1 MGKRGPSAQ
10 YAYGITIEAG
20 NYNEVINGFEKRLK
34 DLDKVTKTTTATFA
48 ALSEAMKSGKQVD
61 FSKAEGQLTGL
72 VAEMEEV
79 AKWREQLAGGQKL
92 SDMFDGLEQVKQS
105 LGQVTGQLDKFG
117 DNIEE
122 IFSILQ
128 SVPQNTSKTFVDIR
142 KVLSQTASDMNKI
155 IAELNNPTEKT
166 DVSGLKNQL
175 SSLATDFVNEWNKAA
190 AQGIKMDQV
199 VDFKPFAN
207 IIKTAISGARS
218 LGAEFNDVSASVT
231 EATKNVVALYSV
243 KHPTGMFK
251 DIATSMANVEAQSKR
266 AEQTAVKFSN
276 TFKAAI
282 SVVEKFGKSDMGLAK
297 KSKEM
302 DEFLAKLK
310 NPEITIDLKEK
321 NISDEFDALADKYDK
336 ITGSFLDITPD
347 LFKSL
352 PTDKLI
358 ELGDVL
364 QNIVAIGYKYKKQ
377 LSFSDDILGDGAHIE
392 TVRAYSSD
400 LNQVMTELETRLNEA
415 KKSVQDLSD
424 NLQEMLRQA
433 GLKEI
438 KLELGVPDDIDDYI
452 NKINSFITNIE
463 KQSNRIKK
471 IPVMLAFDNNDS
483 DENKSAIETLKQS
496 LNDLKKSIHDART
509 EINQDTK
516 VIKQSV
522 LDALNVNAKDMVNVR
537 AALEDAFNIEPL
549 EILINDEFL
558 VNQIQ
563 NALKNKT
570 YDISLNANIN
580 GANYSGGGIPVSRV
594 SGGGILATQQSTV
607 TDKQEHA
614 SESQSKA
621 AEEQKSAAQINDKS
635 AQLLSKAS
643 QEMTAFVKKFANT
656 YYKAKSQQKEL
667 DNKVASGKTLTDK
680 ENRRLSRVSGVVR
693 NLNPINEYL
702 KGIFGDKVNLSKIT
716 EDAMSKVLTSLMQSN
731 GKGSFKG
738 ELLSEDLLGLLTG
751 LKGKYRSKYGSGI
764 GDLLSQ
770 LVGTGGKNGTLDT
783 MFKSFGL
790 SSATFTQTSARDYT
804 APDVLKYYQS
814 FARLADIIDEIK
826 IHPQNVSNELLAEL
840 SNILKGMQNR
850 TTSEEYRANIT
861 EIGSSINALAA
872 NIKDYNAKVTA
883 TADLDTKE
891 GEDYTPLLNM
901 FKELYS
907 KVDEATK
914 ATISS
919 AIGVN
924 PSEDIIKGD
933 QLVKAREVL
942 STISGDEASSKIAS
956 DLLRWLDRMIASDN
970 VVLSRETLLSQLG
983 KGQKGS
989 GLKVATSK
997 NGKGKMTAYGI
1008 ANNVLSDLDA
1018 DIYYDGMG
1026 NPIVINRKDSPTQ
1039 KRKSLRMVKNLG
1051 ASGRRFANGTQI
1063 YNKDNPRP
1071 KIEDERRPESSIEG
1085 TVDWGKRL
1093 AAIDAELAKTSSE
1106 YETAIKKRDESIKQI
1121 EQKEREISKQIDI
1134 ARKNVEDAKG
1144 NLSDISQG
1152 TDMLDSWDINNIKS
1166 AIRDREKLYNLMA
1179 EMDKSYIPDFEL
1191 SKRNIPVSD
1200 TYKQLI
1206 EERKKV
1212 SSRIKAAKGT
1222 SDFYKKIE
1230 NGTSEDK
1237 SRYVK
1242 TAESKVSE
1250 IEASLLQLNT
1260 QLTEAEKVNDDSK
1273 IKHYKK
1279 LIVDK
1284 TNELESARDKLSN
1297 YQKIASGQTV
1307 STEYDSR
1314 VAEQENILANLNAQI
1329 NDELDSQKQQMDK
1342 DTYSLL
1348 LKIVEQ
1354 YKERQS
1360 KLKGLEKDL
1369 SKYKEGSKEHD
1380 NILVQIDSLKTN
1392 LNSMVDEISQI
1403 SSTLG
1408 LDNKD
1413 LENAFSNMSS
1423 DDFFSSKDTRKKLEK
1438 EVQELSTFKKD
1449 SLADISIFPPELQEV
1464 VKKRNELLTN
1474 KSDLQYINKQ
1484 LKDLKIKLYEAK
1496 SDEREDDVAYYEE
1509 RIKILTERK
1518 KDLGFV
1524 KNIDP
1529 ELKKLDS
1536 TILSYISS
1544 RVDLLKDISKTD
1556 FDIEKLP
1563 SYKSGNTASK
1573 YQKDVSDKSFILAQL
1588 EQEAKLLAKNKENA
1602 NSDVSSLEN
1611 KRKVL
1616 EKQRELAQLQVDYN
1630 TKRME
1635 ELQLTEEIVSLEK
1648 SDPSSEVLAQKRQQ
1662 LEVINAE
1669 LSKMYAQIH
1678 TAGSTT
1684 GSEILDESI
1693 SADQKKLIALEKII
1707 EAQKIIAQNE
1717 EMQNRARAKI
1727 KDSSSIS
1734 NIKHD
1739 SETGKFTTQYG
1750 NESKLT
1756 RYTSDR
1762 FRSIYTQSDEFTQ
1775 FRSGLYEKA
1784 RKKISSVESSLS
1796 QKVNSVFNQADTQI
1810 DEIIKRIY
1818 KSVDKKIEENIAAY
1832 MKEIT
1837 SDETRLEGELASD
1850 VVFKDKFGNRINLA
1864 AEYRNANQ
1872 YNLDRVTTLGQE
1884 NKAQKEWIARL
1895 REYGG
1900 ISDEEMKYIQEAKE
1914 RALLKIYGG
1923 SKSEIRN
1930 LDILIGDVDT
1940 APIEEATTSIA
1951 NQTIKAAAEV
1961 AKKATDDKLSTPTVP
1976 EMAPVQ
1982 QAEQKVAEQVIKS
1995 AAQSTEESVS
2005 KESKTTTKTSAEY
2018 KDAVKIVKEAI
2029 GSFRGRTDKS
2039 KAEFYGTLGKE
2050 VKDAANLIYRTPAEN
2065 RTKEGNALLDKM
2077 IGLKNATQEKQKQTA
2092 EEIKQTTE
2100 KQKQTTEEV
2109 KQTAEQQKQVE
2120 LSNAEKLKLAK
2131 KELQKRL
2138 DAAKNIQDGTTLK
2151 SNKVIV
2157 THSDESKKGVKYSLD
2172 ENIESID
2179 EFAKGVW
2186 KLTEAFKAGADAAN
2200 IEYGFATQNGKR
2212 IQLAKG
2218 DNGSVDFTRFH
2229 GDIDSLTHSHSYTKG
2244 VNNMVFS
2251 LADIDQLETLGTRNN
2266 LKRYNLI
2273 YDNEMMSLNLGKNS
2287 QEAAEAIADCY
2298 PQINDVVMAMLSRED
2313 GNSIPAENTEEMAR
2327 ILNGYLQKVVEN
2339 AGGLLS
2345 VINSKGE
2352 NVTSKYSITDDEYNK
2367 FNNVLAKFQSYYDN
2381 NFGSV
2386 SKSDYVSVIRQYLA
2400 EEFGK
2405 EFMAN
2410 ITSKSNANPHGGLYT
2425 EFSAIPEY
2433 DDEDKKM
2440 LDYAEQVTLYSKKIV
2455 AAEKAFVES
2464 LQKMSNEDLM
2474 SFINQAEET
2483 LGVKKEPEVKP
2494 TLTKAQIAALNP
2506 DDVTALQKAS
2516 IKQFS
2521 KVRNWNENNV
2531 GNIEGFLGAD
2541 NKTLVA
2547 YKTQFE
2553 ELAKIALDLKAK
2565 GESGTII
2572 TKDDISQLDI
2582 AISKTKELQTALT
2595 KEAQFKQMKDAGL
2608 IVSGKT
2614 KIKSTDS
2621 YSERQDI
2628 MAQYA
2633 KKYAAQNKSEY
2644 QFGQY
2649 DFINDKISFNM
2660 IDSAGQV
2667 TKVIM
2672 GWSDAFNTAY
2682 IQSSKLQGSLDKT
2695 TQEVYKTDEAIKAG
2709 EEYGFFQEQSEGVK
2723 AYKDAL
2729 AEYEAQVKAVAKS
2742 SQKDLAQNFEE
2753 LHAAQ
2758 EKAINA
2764 GRDLLDKQKDA
2775 YGFNNAQKVL
2785 GRTGDVDA
2793 VLQNYRDQGI
2803 NVNDIELVRNYNDA
2817 MGDLNKKIEE
2827 LKKNGKLWDANE
2839 QPGLKLLADRAIEA
2853 EKALLKADEAQRQ
2866 LNGEVIKGKNAKFFE
2881 GINPNNVDQV
2891 KQAMEQYARSI
2902 NGVDAQSIKWS
2913 EDQKTLS
2920 YSVRTGK
2927 REVSDFTIGVKELT
2941 NEFYEARTGTRAVK
2955 TGMEAFLSSIG
2966 NKFKEVGRYLL
2977 SFGSFYR
2984 VWGEIQKG
2992 VTYVREIDS
3001 ALTELK
3007 KVTDETDE
3015 TYAQFLNTMSQTGAE
3030 VGATVKDLTNMAAN
3044 WARLGYSIQEAG
3056 ELAKST
3062 AVLLNVSEFTDAD
3075 TASEALISTMQ
3086 AYGYAAEDSM
3096 HVVDV
3101 LNEIGNNFAISSD
3114 GIATALQD
3122 SASSL
3127 MAAGNNLEQSVAMIA
3142 AANKVLQDPNSVG
3155 SALRT
3160 ISLRIRGTS
3169 VKVLEEMGEETD
3181 GVIESVSKLQAKV
3194 KGLSGVDILTDTGA
3208 YKDTYTI
3215 IKEIGQV
3222 WEQMND
3228 INRAALLELLAGKN
3242 RSNAMA
3248 ALLTNMEDLE
3258 GAYEDAMA
3266 AQGSAEAENEKYMNS
3281 IQGRIDQFNNALQT
3295 MWKNAI
3301 DSNFVKFIVSVGTG
3315 LVKVVNWL
3323 GMIPII
3329 LGTISGAMSAIKGQ
3343 NLFVNLTGNGKSGV
3357 ITELIQKIK
3366 EGIPAIREF
3375 NSIQGVD
3382 NQAKFLNS
3390 LKETNPELSN
3400 YITKVMSATAVTTE
3414 NGVATNIASVSQKRY
3429 IGSLVAAKMASIG
3442 LKVATVAL
3450 NAALTIGISLLIS
3463 GAISAI
3469 SKVINGVKE
3478 AKEETKRL
3486 TEELKQQQAEIKS
3499 NISSL
3504 ESLKDEFDKL
3514 SKGVDEYGNNISLS
3528 TEEYAKYKSI
3538 VEQILGYTP
3547 ILISGYDKE
3556 GNAIANKNNLI
3567 EKSIELLKEERKQKL
3582 LELVTDDKLKVAYGS
3597 AKEDYDKAKER
3608 LKNVNVPSTL
3618 AYSGVKID
3626 DNGKEYGGYINQI
3639 DKYIED
3645 VIGVEK
3651 SASESLVEYL
3661 VRNSDAVRKN
3671 IGKIIERSGQTKD
3684 GWKGL
3689 NEKQQTELLS
3699 YLNNVLS
3706 GVRETDS
3713 AWDSFI
3719 QTLQLVPQ
3727 ISAYYDKLSD
3737 SQKSFIAS
3745 YINGIDDLENKTE
3758 EEVSSIKNGILS
3770 LTNAIGSDKEAQSL
3784 IDQLF
3789 SIDSNLSA
3797 KEYSDKIS
3805 EIFNKLIEKGTIS
3818 NDDKQKFIDQLFPDL
3833 KDIETMQTKVKE
3845 KVKDGQKDLVNSLNA
3860 QDLKIAYSIDVSNAS
3875 FDELK
3880 KSIQD
3885 VKVANIGDFNISD
3898 YSDSISS
3905 LSENIGVLQAA
3916 LEKLNSGSFTMDDY
3930 VKLIKDFP
3938 KLAKGVDV
3946 SSKSFKGLTSNL
3958 VRAIKA
3964 SPKSMVKDLK
3974 ALKLQLMQTGRST
3987 SDIDQLIYSLE
3998 HMPEN
4003 ALDSII
4009 AKYGTLADTITEAT
4023 EAQNELKAAM
4033 EENPNEGFETR
4044 GEAMDY
4050 MKEAMSRG
4058 EIGSESNLWNVAEK
4072 YGFTF
4077 DSAKSINENADALAK
4092 FIATREKWF
4101 KQDDDGNYTYEGTE
4115 DFIKKVD
4122 AAVASMPEL
4131 QELMKWDYNESTGVL
4146 DFDFKNKDWDQ
4157 IVKYLSTCEGL
4168 IGLTSDEWADMLVQV
4183 GQYFNI
4189 DWSNYNDELEY
4200 LKKITTE
4207 DTDNKSKVEKYGS
4220 AMQEYFGKDSSID
4233 LANRPMVSSSKMKAK
4248 GWDVEDGSYA
4258 TVLSG
4263 AYSNEGETAAITVT
4277 PILPDGEVLTEEE
4290 LTKYATEIVNG
4301 ADPATYEFEVN
4312 GKTYTGEDIILA
4324 KHNGKD
4330 PIEEAKE
4337 YGQALHEAQEEYDKL
4352 RDTLNINTTIDEKG
4366 IEGLSEIKE
4375 IQSAIQ
4381 KNADGTTII
4390 DEQAFRK
4397 ALTSAEYTEDQV
4409 NLIIDKIKSLNSE
4422 VFASDTF
4429 NLNKIFTTVS
4439 TTPVIDQL
4447 LEIQELQGAIK
4458 KDAKTGLAV
4467 IDTDMF
4473 TSVLSEAGYTKT
4485 QIDELIQKI
4494 QEYENVVSVA
4504 GNTDPLGLSSAN
4516 LSIDTLKASLSTLGV
4531 FFEDTLG
4538 DWFDGKRDLVINVPD
4553 LVSTLKEKGWT
4564 EEAIR
4569 SYCEQLSKTNI
4580 EGFNIKVNSQEIDE
4594 ALAKSDDVPEEKT
4607 TNYEVTGNGA
4617 TTLDGIEN
4625 TWSNVTKDKTT
4636 NYTINE
4642 TTVKKTVDDSPKWY
4656 KPWTWFA
4663 DGTANAQG
4671 NWGAERTETSLVGEL
4686 GPELRVRGSRW
4697 EMLGENGAEFT
4708 DVKKGDIIFNH
4719 KQTEEL
4725 LKNGHITGRGRA
4737 YANGTAYAAGGGTFA
4752 RYGFSGNGGYT
4763 KYDVNNSI
4771 VDSFGNAADS
4781 ISDAADSVSDAADK
4795 FEEVFDW
4802 FEVLLEEIED
4812 NISLMNAKLENTVG
4826 ISAKK
4831 GIYSE
4836 ILNTEQFKLQ
4846 ELYEGIKLYSDYANK
4861 LLAKV
4866 PDQYKE
4872 MAKNGAVAITDFLG
4886 EANQEVVDSI
4896 NNYREWAK
4904 KVTDLNQQ
4912 LEETKKTIADTHVEI
4927 QNMLKDEY
4935 DNRISLITSVND
4947 RIQGTIDL
4955 LDEEGKRSSVVMYEE
4970 MIKNSTKQLS
4980 ELQSKRAE
4988 MQRAL
4993 DEAVRSGGV
5002 ARESTQWYEM
5012 VNAINDVDSE
5022 INDCRI
5028 DLEGFQ
5034 NSINQLHWDNFE
5046 KFIDAIDNVGNEISN
5061 LGDLIDEEDV
5071 VDEAGNWTDKGITA
5085 LGLYAQEMERAK
5097 YRAEQYGKEIEYLN
5111 QEYAAGKY
5119 SEDEYLEKLQEL
5131 KDGQWDSIKSYE
5143 AAKKSIV
5150 DLNKTRVEAIKDGIE
5165 KEISAYQELIDKKK
5179 EELNLQKESRDFQ
5192 KQVAEQQKNIANIQK
5207 QLAAMAGDNSAS
5219 AIARRKQLEAELA
5232 AAQEELDE
5240 LYYNHSVE
5248 KQQEALDKSLEN
5260 YQDDKQNEMD
5270 ALDESLKN
5278 EEQIIA
5284 DSYATITANTESV
5297 AQTLSDIASQ
5307 YGITLSDSVMQPWL
5321 DGANAI
5327 GTYQEQLDTSMSSF
5341 TQQLEALKQMYADLQ
5356 NQADSA
5362 GRSMVDAIN
5371 GNKSKTE
5378 GATYTPPTPSQ
5389 PSTPSKPSKPSAP
5402 STGSSVTVKKSATRF
5417 SRDGGNGT
5425 RMQSWVPGS
5434 TFTVYQV
5441 SGSEVLIGRNGQY
5454 TGWVRLSDIEGYAKG
5469 TKEIQNNQLAML
5481 DELGDELVLHAGKN
5495 GRLEYLTKGTSVVP
5509 ADITSNL
5516 MKLGSLDPKDIL
5528 ERNRPSIGAPHVI
5541 DNSIE
5546 LKMEF
5551 GSLVHVDTVSNDTL
5565 PYLQKMVR
5573 NEFDNCMKHVNQ
5585 GLKKFVR

>member
-34 DLDKVTKTTTATFA
+34 NLDKVTATTTKTFA

-61 FSKAEGQLTGL
+61 FGKAEGQLTGL
-72 VAEMEEV
+72 VTEMEEV

-92 SDMFDGLEQVKQS
+92 SDMFDGLDQVKQS
-105 LGQVTGQLDKFG
+105 LGQVTSQLDKFG

-128 SVPQNTSKTFVDIR
+128 NVPQNTSKTFVDVR
-142 KVLSQTASDMNKI
+142 KVLQRQASDMSKI

-166 DVSGLKNQL
+166 DISALKNQL
-175 SSLATDFVNEWNKAA
+175 SGLATDFVNEWNKAA
-190 AQGIKMDQV
+190 SQGIKMDQV

-231 EATKNVVALYSV
+231 EATRNVVALYNV

-251 DIATSMANVEAQSKR
+251 GMADSMVNVEAQSKR

-310 NPEITIDLKEK
+310 NPEITIDLKGK

-516 VIKQSV
+516 AIKQSI

-594 SGGGILATQQSTV
+594 SGGGVPVTQQSTAA
-607 TDKQEHA
+607 DKQEHA
-614 SESQSKA
+614 SEGQSKA

-667 DNKVASGKTLTDK
+667 DDKVASGKTLTDK

-716 EDAMSKVLTSLMQSN
+716 EEAMSKVLTSLMQSN

-770 LVGTGGKNGTLDT
+770 LVGTGGKNGTLDA

-919 AIGVN
+919 TIGVN

-933 QLVKAREVL
+933 QLVKAREAL

-956 DLLRWLDRMIASDN
+956 DLLRWLDRMIAGDN
-970 VVLSRETLLSQLG
+970 VILSRETLLSQLG

-1026 NPIVINRKDSPTQ
+1026 NPVVINRKDSPTQ

-1051 ASGRRFANGTQI
+1051 TSGRRFANGTQI

-1085 TVDWGKRL
+1085 TTDWGKRL

-1121 EQKEREISKQIDI
+1121 EQKEQEISKQIDI
-1134 ARKNVEDAKG
+1134 ARKNVEEAKG
-1144 NLSDISQG
+1144 NLSEVNKGVNIQ
-1152 TDMLDSWDINNIKS
+1152 DSGDINNIKS

-1191 SKRNIPVSD
+1191 SKRSVSVSD

-1230 NGTSEDK
+1230 NSTSEDK

-1250 IEASLLQLNT
+1250 IEASLLQLNI
-1260 QLTEAEKVNDDSK
+1260 QLAEAEKVNDDSK

-1329 NDELDSQKQQMDK
+1329 NDELDNQKQQMDK

-1348 LKIVEQ
+1348 LKIIEQ
-1354 YKERQS
+1354 YKERQN

-1438 EVQELSTFKKD
+1438 EVQALSTFKKD
-1449 SLADISIFPPELQEV
+1449 SLVDISIFPPELQEV

-1474 KSDLQYINKQ
+1474 KSDLQHINKQ

-1602 NSDVSSLEN
+1602 NSDVASLEN

-1635 ELQLTEEIVSLEK
+1635 ELQLTEEIASLEK

-1662 LEVINAE
+1662 LEAINAE

-1784 RKKISSVESSLS
+1784 RKKIASVESSLS
-1796 QKVNSVFNQADTQI
+1796 QQITEIIDNMSKDAIGKIVESKYGTSGAKAHETSWRISLQALDTELREALEKREYAIYSEYNEYISNISAADSLSSVQKENKISKALIERDSKISSLYSGGTEFKSVFDKKAQKFTQYYYRTLENLLGESERGLGDAFLKDILRQFKQLTMTSGKGGDNKQKITEFGKRVSNIFNQADTKS
-1810 DEIIKRIY
+1810 DEIIKKIY
-1818 KSVDKKIEENIAAY
+1818 EVVDKKLEENIVAY
-1832 MKEIT
+1832 MKEIS
-1837 SDETRLEGELASD
+1837 SDETRLEGELAND
-1850 VVFKDKFGNRINLA
+1850 VVFKDRMGNRINLA

-1872 YNLDRVTTLGQE
+1872 YNLDRVTSLGQE
-1884 NKAQKEWIARL
+1884 NKAQKEWIAKL

-1900 ISDEEMKYIQEAKE
+1900 ISDEEMKYIQEARE

-1923 SKSEIRN
+1923 SESEIRN

-1940 APIEEATTSIA
+1940 TPIEEATTSIA

-1961 AKKATDDKLSTPTVP
+1961 AKKAADDKLSTPTVP
-1976 EMAPVQ
+1976 ETAPVQ
-1982 QAEQKVAEQVIKS
+1982 Q
-1995 AAQSTEESVS
+1995 
-2005 KESKTTTKTSAEY
+2005 
-2018 KDAVKIVKEAI
+2018 
-2029 GSFRGRTDKS
+2029 
-2039 KAEFYGTLGKE
+2039 
-2050 VKDAANLIYRTPAEN
+2050 
-2065 RTKEGNALLDKM
+2065 
-2077 IGLKNATQEKQKQTA
+2077 
-2092 EEIKQTTE
+2092 
-2100 KQKQTTEEV
+2100 
-2109 KQTAEQQKQVE
+2109 VE
-2120 LSNAEKLKLAK
+2120 LSDAEKLKLAK
-2131 KELQKRL
+2131 KELQNRI
-2138 DAAKNIQDGTTLK
+2138 DTAKEIAQDGTK
-2151 SNKVIV
+2151 SKSKEVIKSGSV
-2157 THSDESKKGVKYSLD
+2157 PSAQNPEYVFNEGVESTSEFVK
-2172 ENIESID
+2172 E
-2179 EFAKGVW
+2179 VW
-2186 KLTEAFKAGADAAN
+2186 NLTEAFKAGANAAN

-2218 DNGSVDFTRFH
+2218 DNGSVDFQKFY
-2229 GDIDSLTHSHSYTKG
+2229 GDVDSLTHSHSYTKG
-2244 VNNMVFS
+2244 LNNMVFS
-2251 LADIDQLETLGTRNN
+2251 LEDINQLAQLGTRNN
-2266 LKRYNLI
+2266 LKKYNLI

-2287 QEAAEAIADCY
+2287 KEAAEAIADCY

-2313 GNSIPAENTEEMAR
+2313 GNSIPAENSDEMAR
-2327 ILNGYLQKVVEN
+2327 ILNGYLQKVVED
-2339 AGGLLS
+2339 AGGRLS
-2345 VINSKGE
+2345 VVNSKGE
-2352 NVTSKYSITDDEYNK
+2352 NVTSKYFITDDEYSK
-2367 FNNVLAKFQSYYDN
+2367 LNNILAKSQNYYND
-2381 NFGSV
+2381 NFGTA
-2386 SKSDYVSVIRQYLA
+2386 SKSDYVSVIRQYIA

-2410 ITSKSNANPHGGLYT
+2410 VRAKSDANPHGGVYT

-2474 SFINQAEET
+2474 AFIKQGEET
-2483 LGVKKEPEVKP
+2483 LGIKKEPEVKP
-2494 TLTKAQIAALNP
+2494 TLTKAQQEALNP
-2506 DDVTALQKAS
+2506 NNNSAQVKSSVNEFKKTIGWDSKNIESITNKLGTDSLSEYNEKLKELRSIAGDIGEKGKQGIIIENADLERLDRANKEVRELQANLTKIYNKKVLEDDGRLFGSEADRNKTNDNISTRGMLEGYA
-2516 IKQFS
+2516 KQFAAS
-2521 KVRNWNENNV
+2521 SNSSYDFSNFDIINKKLEFTTTNAQ
-2531 GNIEGFLGAD
+2531 GNITKAIMQWNDSLGAVVLTTD
-2541 NKTLVA
+2541 KEYAKLDSVSQKISDIDTL
-2547 YKTQFE
+2547 
-2553 ELAKIALDLKAK
+2553 IA
-2565 GESGTII
+2565 
-2572 TKDDISQLDI
+2572 
-2582 AISKTKELQTALT
+2582 
-2595 KEAQFKQMKDAGL
+2595 
-2608 IVSGKT
+2608 
-2614 KIKSTDS
+2614 KIKSENFLTDS
-2621 YSERQDI
+2621 DTTE
-2628 MAQYA
+2628 YA
-2633 KKYAAQNKSEY
+2633 SKMEAYKQAVKEVEDYDPKNAAGVTLEQKLKELEEA
-2644 QFGQY
+2644 
-2649 DFINDKISFNM
+2649 KEALVK
-2660 IDSAGQV
+2660 AGQDV
-2667 TKVIM
+2667 
-2672 GWSDAFNTAY
+2672 
-2682 IQSSKLQGSLDKT
+2682 LD
-2695 TQEVYKTDEAIKAG
+2695 
-2709 EEYGFFQEQSEGVK
+2709 
-2723 AYKDAL
+2723 
-2729 AEYEAQVKAVAKS
+2729 
-2742 SQKDLAQNFEE
+2742 
-2753 LHAAQ
+2753 
-2758 EKAINA
+2758 
-2764 GRDLLDKQKDA
+2764 
-2775 YGFNNAQKVL
+2775 
-2785 GRTGDVDA
+2785 
-2793 VLQNYRDQGI
+2793 
-2803 NVNDIELVRNYNDA
+2803 
-2817 MGDLNKKIEE
+2817 
-2827 LKKNGKLWDANE
+2827 
-2839 QPGLKLLADRAIEA
+2839 
-2853 EKALLKADEAQRQ
+2853 
-2866 LNGEVIKGKNAKFFE
+2866 KGKNAYGYNAAQKVSAREADVNTLLGSNFGESAESSAAVEKYRNALKELNDEIEAVKSSGKAWSSDE
-2881 GINPNNVDQV
+2881 GIQSKLLMLANNATKAEKELLGVVEASKKLNENIIDTDSEDPLGGKVSVFKNVDSRNANEA
-2891 KQAMEQYARSI
+2891 KAAMMAYAK
-2902 NGVDAQSIKWS
+2902 SIKGVQL
-2913 EDQKTLS
+2913 ETIKYNAAQKQVTF
-2920 YSVRTGK
+2920 SVKTGK
-2927 REVSDFTIGVKELT
+2927 NEMTDMAVSANQLT
-2941 NEFYEARTGTRAVK
+2941 NAFSMLNNGARYVP
-2955 TGMEAFLSSIG
+2955 TGMEAFLDSIG
-2966 NKFKEVGRYLL
+2966 GKLQEVGRYIL

-2984 VWGEIQKG
+2984 IWGEIQKG

-3015 TYAQFLNTMSQTGAE
+3015 TYAQFLKTMSQTGAE
-3030 VGATVKDLTNMAAN
+3030 VGATVKDLTNMAAS

-3056 ELAKST
+3056 ELARST
-3062 AVLLNVSEFTDAD
+3062 AVLLNVSEFTDAE

-3101 LNEIGNNFAISSD
+3101 LNEVGNNFAVSSD

-3127 MAAGNNLEQSVAMIA
+3127 MAAGNSLEQSVAMVA

-3160 ISLRIRGTS
+3160 ISLRIRGTKVS
-3169 VKVLEEMGEETD
+3169 VLEEMGEETD
-3181 GVIESVSKLQAKV
+3181 GVVESISKLQSKV
-3194 KGLSGVDILTDTGA
+3194 KALSGVDILTDTGA

-3215 IKEIGQV
+3215 IKEIAQV
-3222 WEQMND
+3222 WDEMND
-3228 INRAALLELLAGKN
+3228 IDRAALLELLAGKN

-3248 ALLTNMEDLE
+3248 AMLTNLEDLE
-3258 GAYEDAMA
+3258 GAYESAMK

-3281 IQGRIDQFNNALQT
+3281 IQGKIDQFNNALQT
-3295 MWKNAI
+3295 MWSSEL
-3301 DSNFVKFIVSVGTG
+3301 DSGFVKGIVSIGTW
-3315 LVKVVNWL
+3315 LVKLIDTL
-3323 GMIPII
+3323 GLFPSI
-3329 LGTISGAMSAIKGQ
+3329 LATIGTVKLGKIFLPQAWA
-3343 NLFVNLTGNGKSGV
+3343 LLTN
-3357 ITELIQKIK
+3357 
-3366 EGIPAIREF
+3366 
-3375 NSIQGVD
+3375 
-3382 NQAKFLNS
+3382 
-3390 LKETNPELSN
+3390 
-3400 YITKVMSATAVTTE
+3400 AVTTH
-3414 NGVATNIASVSQKRY
+3414 I
-3429 IGSLVAAKMASIG
+3429 
-3442 LKVATVAL
+3442 
-3450 NAALTIGISLLIS
+3450 AALS
-3463 GAISAI
+3463 
-3469 SKVINGVKE
+3469 
-3478 AKEETKRL
+3478 
-3486 TEELKQQQAEIKS
+3486 
-3499 NISSL
+3499 
-3504 ESLKDEFDKL
+3504 
-3514 SKGVDEYGNNISLS
+3514 
-3528 TEEYAKYKSI
+3528 
-3538 VEQILGYTP
+3538 
-3547 ILISGYDKE
+3547 
-3556 GNAIANKNNLI
+3556 
-3567 EKSIELLKEERKQKL
+3567 
-3582 LELVTDDKLKVAYGS
+3582 
-3597 AKEDYDKAKER
+3597 
-3608 LKNVNVPSTL
+3608 
-3618 AYSGVKID
+3618 
-3626 DNGKEYGGYINQI
+3626 
-3639 DKYIED
+3639 
-3645 VIGVEK
+3645 
-3651 SASESLVEYL
+3651 
-3661 VRNSDAVRKN
+3661 
-3671 IGKIIERSGQTKD
+3671 
-3684 GWKGL
+3684 
-3689 NEKQQTELLS
+3689 
-3699 YLNNVLS
+3699 
-3706 GVRETDS
+3706 
-3713 AWDSFI
+3713 
-3719 QTLQLVPQ
+3719 
-3727 ISAYYDKLSD
+3727 
-3737 SQKSFIAS
+3737 
-3745 YINGIDDLENKTE
+3745 
-3758 EEVSSIKNGILS
+3758 
-3770 LTNAIGSDKEAQSL
+3770 
-3784 IDQLF
+3784 
-3789 SIDSNLSA
+3789 
-3797 KEYSDKIS
+3797 
-3805 EIFNKLIEKGTIS
+3805 
-3818 NDDKQKFIDQLFPDL
+3818 
-3833 KDIETMQTKVKE
+3833 
-3845 KVKDGQKDLVNSLNA
+3845 
-3860 QDLKIAYSIDVSNAS
+3860 
-3875 FDELK
+3875 
-3880 KSIQD
+3880 
-3885 VKVANIGDFNISD
+3885 
-3898 YSDSISS
+3898 
-3905 LSENIGVLQAA
+3905 
-3916 LEKLNSGSFTMDDY
+3916 
-3930 VKLIKDFP
+3930 
-3938 KLAKGVDV
+3938 
-3946 SSKSFKGLTSNL
+3946 
-3958 VRAIKA
+3958 
-3964 SPKSMVKDLK
+3964 
-3974 ALKLQLMQTGRST
+3974 
-3987 SDIDQLIYSLE
+3987 
-3998 HMPEN
+3998 
-4003 ALDSII
+4003 
-4009 AKYGTLADTITEAT
+4009 
-4023 EAQNELKAAM
+4023 
-4033 EENPNEGFETR
+4033 
-4044 GEAMDY
+4044 
-4050 MKEAMSRG
+4050 
-4058 EIGSESNLWNVAEK
+4058 
-4072 YGFTF
+4072 
-4077 DSAKSINENADALAK
+4077 
-4092 FIATREKWF
+4092 
-4101 KQDDDGNYTYEGTE
+4101 
-4115 DFIKKVD
+4115 
-4122 AAVASMPEL
+4122 
-4131 QELMKWDYNESTGVL
+4131 
-4146 DFDFKNKDWDQ
+4146 
-4157 IVKYLSTCEGL
+4157 
-4168 IGLTSDEWADMLVQV
+4168 
-4183 GQYFNI
+4183 
-4189 DWSNYNDELEY
+4189 
-4200 LKKITTE
+4200 
-4207 DTDNKSKVEKYGS
+4207 
-4220 AMQEYFGKDSSID
+4220 
-4233 LANRPMVSSSKMKAK
+4233 
-4248 GWDVEDGSYA
+4248 
-4258 TVLSG
+4258 
-4263 AYSNEGETAAITVT
+4263 GETAAIEALNGAKVKAAILDSTSISNDAKEIAIKTLLTGETGNETVVT
-4277 PILPDGEVLTEEE
+4277 DLNTVSKIKAALAQQGLNDAQIAGVLSAMGLTTANVGLGTSFKLLATNIWKSIKAMVAFVIANPWILVVAGITAAIAALVIFTKTHKDYVKTLKDTTDKISEVRNKIQSLNDELKTTQDRINELELKDKLSFTEKEELKNLKAQNAELERSIRLEEE
-4290 LTKYATEIVNG
+4290 KEKRLQKKAAKNLNDAVKSDADLGGVSVVYKNKNGEYSTKEDSVYLANNNSIGPVQKDGYSTELVSGIQ
-4301 ADPATYEFEVN
+4301 A
-4312 GKTYTGEDIILA
+4312 KIIEYQAAQKELE
-4324 KHNGKD
+4324 K
-4330 PIEEAKE
+4330 AKE
-4337 YGQALHEAQEEYDKL
+4337 ELDNLGDDATD
-4352 RDTLNINTTIDEKG
+4352 
-4366 IEGLSEIKE
+4366 KE
-4375 IQSAIQ
+4375 IQKAEKKVEKLQ
-4381 KNADGTTII
+4381 KTVDAKYKIISDTMDKI
-4390 DEQAFRK
+4390 DEDYLSQEGVEWQYGNPDELEDWQKQMNANLKIIYDAQDRLAIGADNTGKAIEAAFIRVTQQTEFQDELEEIQNIVGITGAK
-4397 ALTSAEYTEDQV
+4397 LKEMYEASDSTDNTGLHALIKSLLDCGVIANTSAEELQKVVDLSLELGDSASSAAVANKKLARSQKMLQYYKLYKELNGYTKKLKDTKGATNALSTEDKKQV
-4409 NLIIDKIKSLNSE
+4409 SLIRQKMAALADEISKYDLLGDQINEAKAAFTSFENAKKSSEENPDYIDTAGEMFQAVIDGYHSAEMGSE
-4422 VFASDTF
+4422 VFKSAFKGLIPESVYEDLDTLEERYTTAAEYISGTLSRYF
-4429 NLNKIFTTVS
+4429 NIEY
-4439 TTPVIDQL
+4439 DDD
-4447 LEIQELQGAIK
+4447 GAIK
-4458 KDAKTGLAV
+4458 SVETTTKNIETFIEDAKEKGLMSFSNGVWTVNETDFDSFADKMGLTKSMLVAIGEQIDNIDADWIMGDNSSFFDSFDMGTEANIYKTIKALGDLDQQYIDVANSEKATAEEKQKALDDYVQKYSEYQAALAKETNNAIVNMENYTAASDKVDACTQKVKDAKAELDKLLNDPNATDNEVQIATDKVTTATQELGKAV
-4467 IDTDMF
+4467 
-4473 TSVLSEAGYTKT
+4473 A
-4485 QIDELIQKI
+4485 
-4494 QEYENVVSVA
+4494 
-4504 GNTDPLGLSSAN
+4504 
-4516 LSIDTLKASLSTLGV
+4516 
-4531 FFEDTLG
+4531 
-4538 DWFDGKRDLVINVPD
+4538 
-4553 LVSTLKEKGWT
+4553 EKGKLT
-4564 EEAIR
+4564 APSEIEIQVAQESINN
-4569 SYCEQLSKTNI
+4569 QLAEIKAKWESNPAHLPVI
-4580 EGFNIKVNSQEIDE
+4580 LEDGKVNSELLELGEDGKYKVALTPKVQDLSEEDKAVLDDYAKLLNSNETLKLYLEGEEDAKGQIEEVKTVAE
-4594 ALAKSDDVPEEKT
+4594 AAKKAVEAIPDPSVDSTAAVKAI
-4607 TNYEVTGNGA
+4607 NN
-4617 TTLDGIEN
+4617 LIEAVGRIP
-4625 TWSNVTKDKTT
+4625 TNVTVTT
-4636 NYTINE
+4636 TYQE
-4642 TTVKKTVDDSPKWY
+4642 VSEGQTVTKSGGGGRGRSRYEMNATKISW
-4656 KPWTWFA
+4656 A

-4671 NWGAERTETSLVGEL
+4671 DWGAEKTETSLVGEL

-4708 DVKKGDIIFNH
+4708 DVQKGDIIFNH

-4725 LKNGHITGRGRA
+4725 FKNGHISSRGKAFAEGNA
-4737 YANGTAYAAGGGTFA
+4737 YGFGIGTSGTIFTKFA
-4752 RYGFSGNGGYT
+4752 RAKEYGGVVPDWYGHSDLLDNLG
-4763 KYDVNNSI
+4763 SAS
-4771 VDSFGNAADS
+4771 DSL
-4781 ISDAADSVSDAADK
+4781 SDAADSMSDTANQ
-4795 FEEVFDW
+4795 FEEIFDW
-4802 FEVLLEEIED
+4802 FEVLLEEIE
-4812 NISLMNAKLENTVG
+4812 NNLSLMNAQLENAVG
-4826 ISAKK
+4826 ISAKR
-4831 GIYSE
+4831 GIYSQ
-4836 ILNTEQFKLQ
+4836 ILDTEYLKIR
-4846 ELYEGIKLYSDYANK
+4846 ELNEGIKLYADYSAK
-4861 LLAKV
+4861 LLAKI
-4866 PDQYKE
+4866 PAQYRE
-4872 MAKNGAVAITDFLG
+4872 MAKDGAVAITDFVG
-4886 EANQEVVDSI
+4886 DANEEVVEAI
-4896 NNYREWAK
+4896 NNYREWAG
-4904 KVTDLNQQ
+4904 KVADLNQQ
-4912 LEETKKTIADTHVEI
+4912 LEETRREISETHVKI
-4927 QNMLKDEY
+4927 QEMVKTEY
-4935 DNRISLITSVND
+4935 TNKISLTTVKND
-4947 RIQGTIDL
+4947 QIQSAIDL
-4955 LDEEGKRSSVVMYEE
+4955 LEEQGERASDVFYEA
-4970 MIKNSTKQLS
+4970 MTKNSQEQLVKLR
-4980 ELQSKRAE
+4980 EQRKE
-4988 MQRAL
+4988 MQDEL
-4993 DEAVRSGGV
+4993 DKAVKSGGV
-5002 ARESTQWYEM
+5002 EKFSEDWYSM
-5012 VNAINDVDSE
+5012 VNAIYEVDAS
-5022 INDCRI
+5022 IIDCETDI
-5028 DLEGFQ
+5028 EGFQ
-5034 NSINQLHWDNFE
+5034 NAINDLHWENFD
-5046 KFIDAIDNVGNEISN
+5046 KIITAIDNVSDEAEQLRG
-5061 LGDLIDEEDV
+5061 LIDDDDIADDV
-5071 VDEAGNWTDKGITA
+5071 GNWTSDGITS
-5085 LGLYAQEMERAK
+5085 LGLLAQQMEKAK
-5097 YRAEQYGKEIEYLN
+5097 YRAELYGQEIEQLN
-5111 QEYAAGKY
+5111 KDYKAGKY
-5119 SEDEYLEKLQEL
+5119 STDEYNEKLKEL
-5131 KDGQWDSIKSYE
+5131 KDSQWDSIDAYE
-5143 AAKKSIV
+5143 SAKKSIIDV
-5150 DLNKTRVEAIKDGIE
+5150 NKTRIEAVKDGIQ
-5165 KEISAYQELIDKKK
+5165 KEIDAYDKLISKRKEDLSAQKDAHDFNKNVQDQQKEIDK
-5179 EELNLQKESRDFQ
+5179 
-5192 KQVAEQQKNIANIQK
+5192 IQR
-5207 QLAAMAGDNSAS
+5207 QIDAMEGDTS
-5219 AIARRKQLEAELA
+5219 A
-5232 AAQEELDE
+5232 AANAKRKKLQEELYQAQSDLAE
-5240 LYYNHSVE
+5240 TYYDHDIE
-5248 KQQEALDKSLEN
+5248 TQQNALDKELEAYRQEKEDRMEELDN
-5260 YQDDKQNEMD
+5260 Y
-5270 ALDESLKN
+5270 LKN
-5278 EEQIIA
+5278 EEQ
-5284 DSYATITANTESV
+5284 V
-5297 AQTLSDIASQ
+5297 
-5307 YGITLSDSVMQPWL
+5307 LSDSLKLILENADGIDAFLKNISEEYGVSIYDAVVDPWS
-5321 DGANAI
+5321 DGADALARYLEMLKELR
-5327 GTYQEQLDTSMSSF
+5327 GEQEDIQK
-5341 TQQLEALKQMYADLQ
+5341 E
-5356 NQADSA
+5356 ADSNA
-5362 GRSMVDAIN
+5362 NDTVNNI
-5371 GNKSKTE
+5371 NKSTTDTTSAE
-5378 GATYTPPTPSQ
+5378 YVEPPKPE
-5389 PSTPSKPSKPSAP
+5389 PKPSRPSSGGYYAP
-5402 STGSSVTVKKSATRF
+5402 SSVGVGSAVTVKDSATNF

-5425 RMQSWVPGS
+5425 KMQGWVPGS
-5434 TFTVYQV
+5434 TFTVMET
-5441 SGSEVLIGRNGQY
+5441 SGDQVLIGIPGSGY
-5454 TGWVRLSDIEGYAKG
+5454 TGWVNKNDLVGFAKG
-5469 TKEIQNNQLAML
+5469 TKGVKSSQLAMI
-5481 DELGDELVLHAGKN
+5481 DENGLEELVLHADGNGK
-5495 GRLEYLTKGTSVVP
+5495 LAFLSKGTSVIP
-5509 ADITSNL
+5509 ADITENL
-5516 MKLGSLDPKDIL
+5516 MKLGTIDPTEMLK
-5528 ERNRPSIGAPHVI
+5528 RNTPSIGAPHI
-5541 DNSIE
+5541 TNNNME
-5546 LKMEF
+5546 LNLEF
-5551 GSLVHVDTVSNDTL
+5551 GSLVHIDTVNQDTI
-5565 PYLQKMVR
+5565 PELQKMVR
-5573 NEFDNCMKHVNQ
+5573 SEFDNMMKQVNS
-5585 GLKKFVR
+5585 GLKRYAR

>member
-1 MGKRGPSAQ
+1 MGKRGPGAQ

-34 DLDKVTKTTTATFA
+34 NLDKVTATTTKTFA

-61 FSKAEGQLTGL
+61 FGKAEGQLTGL

-92 SDMFDGLEQVKQS
+92 SDMFDGLDQVKQS
-105 LGQVTGQLDKFG
+105 LGQVTSQLDKFG

-128 SVPQNTSKTFVDIR
+128 NVPQNTSKTFVDVR
-142 KVLSQTASDMNKI
+142 KVLQRQASDMSKI
-155 IAELNNPTEKT
+155 ISELNNPTEKT

-175 SSLATDFVNEWNKAA
+175 SGLATDFVNEWNKAA
-190 AQGIKMDQV
+190 SQGIKMDQV

-207 IIKTAISGARS
+207 IIKTAINGARS
-218 LGAEFNDVSASVT
+218 LGTEFNDVSASVT

-310 NPEITIDLKEK
+310 NPEITIDLKGK

-516 VIKQSV
+516 VIKQSI

-594 SGGGILATQQSTV
+594 SGGGIPATQQSTA

-1152 TDMLDSWDINNIKS
+1152 TDMLDSGDINNIKS

-1191 SKRNIPVSD
+1191 SKRNVPVSD

-1635 ELQLTEEIVSLEK
+1635 ELQLTEEIASLEK

-1796 QKVNSVFNQADTQI
+1796 QQIIEIIDNMSKDAIGKIVKSKYGPSGAKAHETSWRISLQALDTELREALEKREYTIYSEYNEYISNISAADSLSSVQKENKISKALIERDSKISSLYSGGTEFKSVFDKKAQKFTQYYYRTLENLLGESERGLGDAFLKDILRQFKQLTMTSGKGGDNKQKITEFGKRVSNIFNQADTKS
-1810 DEIIKRIY
+1810 DEIIKKIY
-1818 KSVDKKIEENIAAY
+1818 EVVDKKLEENIVAY
-1832 MKEIT
+1832 MKEIS
-1837 SDETRLEGELASD
+1837 SDETRLEGELAND
-1850 VVFKDKFGNRINLA
+1850 VVFKDRMGNRINLA

-1872 YNLDRVTTLGQE
+1872 YNLDRVTSLGQE
-1884 NKAQKEWIARL
+1884 NKAQKEWIAKL

-1900 ISDEEMKYIQEAKE
+1900 ISDEEMKYIQEARE

-1923 SKSEIRN
+1923 SESEIRN

-1940 APIEEATTSIA
+1940 TPIEEATTSIA

-1961 AKKATDDKLSTPTVP
+1961 AKKAADDKLSTPTVP
-1976 EMAPVQ
+1976 ETAPVQ

-2029 GSFRGRTDKS
+2029 GGFRGRTDKS

-2120 LSNAEKLKLAK
+2120 LSDAEKLKLAK
-2131 KELQKRL
+2131 KELQNRI
-2138 DAAKNIQDGTTLK
+2138 DTAKGMVPDGTKLK
-2151 SNKVIV
+2151 SNEVINPG
-2157 THSDESKKGVKYSLD
+2157 TIPSIQNPEHIFNEGVQTAG
-2172 ENIESID
+2172 
-2179 EFAKGVW
+2179 EFTKEVW
-2186 KLTEAFKAGADAAN
+2186 KLTEAFKAGANVAN
-2200 IEYGFATQNGKR
+2200 VEYGFATQNGKR

-2218 DNGSVDFTRFH
+2218 DNGSVDFQRFY
-2229 GDIDSLTHSHSYTKG
+2229 GDVDSLTHSHSYTKG
-2244 VNNMVFS
+2244 LNNIVFS
-2251 LADIDQLETLGTRNN
+2251 LEDINQLEQLGTRNN
-2266 LKRYNLI
+2266 LKKYNLI

-2287 QEAAEAIADCY
+2287 QEAAEAIANCY

-2313 GNSIPAENTEEMAR
+2313 GNSVPAENSDEMAR
-2327 ILNGYLQKVVEN
+2327 ILNGYLQKVVED
-2339 AGGLLS
+2339 AGGRLS
-2345 VINSKGE
+2345 VVNSKGE
-2352 NVTSKYSITDDEYNK
+2352 NVTSKYSITDDEYSK
-2367 FNNVLAKFQSYYDN
+2367 LNNILAKSQNYYND
-2381 NFGSV
+2381 NFGTA
-2386 SKSDYVSVIRQYLA
+2386 SKSDYVSVIRQYIA

-2410 ITSKSNANPHGGLYT
+2410 VRAKSDANPHGGVYT

-2474 SFINQAEET
+2474 AFIKQGEET
-2483 LGVKKEPEVKP
+2483 LGIKKEPEVKP
-2494 TLTKAQIAALNP
+2494 TLTKAQQEALNP
-2506 DDVTALQKAS
+2506 NNNSAQVKSSVNEFKKTIGWDSKNIESITNKLGTDALNEYNEKLKELRSIAEEIGEKGKQGIIIENADLERLDRANKEVRELQANLTKIYNKKVLEDDGRLFGSEADRSKTSDNISTRGMLEGYA
-2516 IKQFS
+2516 KQFAAS
-2521 KVRNWNENNV
+2521 SNSSYDFSNFDIINKKLEFTTTNAQ
-2531 GNIEGFLGAD
+2531 GNITKAVMQWNDSLGAVVLTTD
-2541 NKTLVA
+2541 KE
-2547 YKTQFE
+2547 Y
-2553 ELAKIALDLKAK
+2553 AKLDSVSQKI
-2565 GESGTII
+2565 SDIDTII
-2572 TKDDISQLDI
+2572 
-2582 AISKTKELQTALT
+2582 A
-2595 KEAQFKQMKDAGL
+2595 
-2608 IVSGKT
+2608 
-2614 KIKSTDS
+2614 KIKSENFLTDS
-2621 YSERQDI
+2621 DTTE
-2628 MAQYA
+2628 YA
-2633 KKYAAQNKSEY
+2633 SKMEAYKQAVKEVEDYDPKNAAGVTLEQKLKELEEA
-2644 QFGQY
+2644 
-2649 DFINDKISFNM
+2649 KEALVK
-2660 IDSAGQV
+2660 AGQDV
-2667 TKVIM
+2667 
-2672 GWSDAFNTAY
+2672 
-2682 IQSSKLQGSLDKT
+2682 LD
-2695 TQEVYKTDEAIKAG
+2695 
-2709 EEYGFFQEQSEGVK
+2709 
-2723 AYKDAL
+2723 
-2729 AEYEAQVKAVAKS
+2729 
-2742 SQKDLAQNFEE
+2742 
-2753 LHAAQ
+2753 
-2758 EKAINA
+2758 
-2764 GRDLLDKQKDA
+2764 
-2775 YGFNNAQKVL
+2775 
-2785 GRTGDVDA
+2785 
-2793 VLQNYRDQGI
+2793 
-2803 NVNDIELVRNYNDA
+2803 
-2817 MGDLNKKIEE
+2817 
-2827 LKKNGKLWDANE
+2827 
-2839 QPGLKLLADRAIEA
+2839 
-2853 EKALLKADEAQRQ
+2853 
-2866 LNGEVIKGKNAKFFE
+2866 KGKNAYGYNAAQKVSAREADVNTLLGSNFGKSAESSAAVEKYRNALKELNDEIEAVKSSGKAWSDDE
-2881 GINPNNVDQV
+2881 GIQSKLKMLADNATKAEKELLGVVDASKKLNENRIDTDSEDPLGGNVGVFKNVDSRNADEA
-2891 KQAMEQYARSI
+2891 KAAMMEYAK
-2902 NGVDAQSIKWS
+2902 SIKGVQLES
-2913 EDQKTLS
+2913 IKYNATQNQVTF
-2920 YSVRTGK
+2920 SVRTGK
-2927 REVSDFTIGVKELT
+2927 NEMTDMAVSADQLT
-2941 NEFYEARTGTRAVK
+2941 NSFFRLNNGSRHVQ
-2955 TGMEAFLSSIG
+2955 TGMEAFLSSVGGKIQ
-2966 NKFKEVGRYLL
+2966 EVGRYIL

-2984 VWGEIQKG
+2984 IWAEVQKG

-3015 TYAQFLNTMSQTGAE
+3015 TYAQFLKTMSQTGAE
-3030 VGATVKDLTNMAAN
+3030 VGATVKDLTNMAAS

-3056 ELAKST
+3056 ELARST
-3062 AVLLNVSEFTDAD
+3062 AVLLNVSEFTDAE

-3101 LNEIGNNFAISSD
+3101 LNEVGNNFAVSSD

-3127 MAAGNNLEQSVAMIA
+3127 MAAGNSLEQSVAMVA

-3160 ISLRIRGTS
+3160 ISLRIRGTKVS
-3169 VKVLEEMGEETD
+3169 VLEEMGEETD
-3181 GVIESVSKLQAKV
+3181 GVVESISKLQSKV
-3194 KGLSGVDILTDTGA
+3194 KALSGVDILTDTGA

-3215 IKEIGQV
+3215 IKEIAQV
-3222 WEQMND
+3222 WDEMND
-3228 INRAALLELLAGKN
+3228 IDRAALLELLAGKN

-3248 ALLTNMEDLE
+3248 AMLTNLEDLE
-3258 GAYEDAMA
+3258 GAYESAMK
-3266 AQGSAEAENEKYMNS
+3266 AQGSAEAENKKYMDS

-3295 MWKNAI
+3295 MWSSEL
-3301 DSNFVKFIVSVGTG
+3301 DSGFVKGIVSIGTL
-3315 LVKVVNWL
+3315 LVKLIDTL
-3323 GMIPII
+3323 GLFPSI
-3329 LGTISGAMSAIKGQ
+3329 LATIGTVKLGKIFLPQAWA
-3343 NLFVNLTGNGKSGV
+3343 LLTN
-3357 ITELIQKIK
+3357 
-3366 EGIPAIREF
+3366 
-3375 NSIQGVD
+3375 
-3382 NQAKFLNS
+3382 
-3390 LKETNPELSN
+3390 
-3400 YITKVMSATAVTTE
+3400 AVTTH
-3414 NGVATNIASVSQKRY
+3414 I
-3429 IGSLVAAKMASIG
+3429 
-3442 LKVATVAL
+3442 
-3450 NAALTIGISLLIS
+3450 AALS
-3463 GAISAI
+3463 
-3469 SKVINGVKE
+3469 
-3478 AKEETKRL
+3478 
-3486 TEELKQQQAEIKS
+3486 
-3499 NISSL
+3499 
-3504 ESLKDEFDKL
+3504 
-3514 SKGVDEYGNNISLS
+3514 
-3528 TEEYAKYKSI
+3528 
-3538 VEQILGYTP
+3538 
-3547 ILISGYDKE
+3547 
-3556 GNAIANKNNLI
+3556 
-3567 EKSIELLKEERKQKL
+3567 
-3582 LELVTDDKLKVAYGS
+3582 
-3597 AKEDYDKAKER
+3597 
-3608 LKNVNVPSTL
+3608 
-3618 AYSGVKID
+3618 
-3626 DNGKEYGGYINQI
+3626 
-3639 DKYIED
+3639 
-3645 VIGVEK
+3645 
-3651 SASESLVEYL
+3651 
-3661 VRNSDAVRKN
+3661 
-3671 IGKIIERSGQTKD
+3671 
-3684 GWKGL
+3684 
-3689 NEKQQTELLS
+3689 
-3699 YLNNVLS
+3699 
-3706 GVRETDS
+3706 
-3713 AWDSFI
+3713 
-3719 QTLQLVPQ
+3719 
-3727 ISAYYDKLSD
+3727 
-3737 SQKSFIAS
+3737 
-3745 YINGIDDLENKTE
+3745 
-3758 EEVSSIKNGILS
+3758 
-3770 LTNAIGSDKEAQSL
+3770 
-3784 IDQLF
+3784 
-3789 SIDSNLSA
+3789 
-3797 KEYSDKIS
+3797 
-3805 EIFNKLIEKGTIS
+3805 
-3818 NDDKQKFIDQLFPDL
+3818 
-3833 KDIETMQTKVKE
+3833 
-3845 KVKDGQKDLVNSLNA
+3845 
-3860 QDLKIAYSIDVSNAS
+3860 
-3875 FDELK
+3875 
-3880 KSIQD
+3880 
-3885 VKVANIGDFNISD
+3885 
-3898 YSDSISS
+3898 
-3905 LSENIGVLQAA
+3905 
-3916 LEKLNSGSFTMDDY
+3916 
-3930 VKLIKDFP
+3930 
-3938 KLAKGVDV
+3938 
-3946 SSKSFKGLTSNL
+3946 
-3958 VRAIKA
+3958 
-3964 SPKSMVKDLK
+3964 
-3974 ALKLQLMQTGRST
+3974 
-3987 SDIDQLIYSLE
+3987 
-3998 HMPEN
+3998 
-4003 ALDSII
+4003 
-4009 AKYGTLADTITEAT
+4009 
-4023 EAQNELKAAM
+4023 
-4033 EENPNEGFETR
+4033 
-4044 GEAMDY
+4044 
-4050 MKEAMSRG
+4050 
-4058 EIGSESNLWNVAEK
+4058 
-4072 YGFTF
+4072 
-4077 DSAKSINENADALAK
+4077 
-4092 FIATREKWF
+4092 
-4101 KQDDDGNYTYEGTE
+4101 
-4115 DFIKKVD
+4115 
-4122 AAVASMPEL
+4122 
-4131 QELMKWDYNESTGVL
+4131 
-4146 DFDFKNKDWDQ
+4146 
-4157 IVKYLSTCEGL
+4157 
-4168 IGLTSDEWADMLVQV
+4168 
-4183 GQYFNI
+4183 
-4189 DWSNYNDELEY
+4189 
-4200 LKKITTE
+4200 
-4207 DTDNKSKVEKYGS
+4207 
-4220 AMQEYFGKDSSID
+4220 
-4233 LANRPMVSSSKMKAK
+4233 
-4248 GWDVEDGSYA
+4248 
-4258 TVLSG
+4258 
-4263 AYSNEGETAAITVT
+4263 GETAAIEALNGAKVKAAIMDSTSISNDAKEIAIKTLLTGAIGEETVAT
-4277 PILPDGEVLTEEE
+4277 DLNTVSAIRAALHQKGLNDAQIAGVLSAMGLTTANVGLGTSFKLLATNIWKSIKAMAAFVIANPWILVVAGITAAIAALVIFTKTHKDYVKTLKDTTDKISEVRNKIQSLNDELKTTQDRINELELKDKLSFTEKEELKNLKAQNAELERSIRLEEE
-4290 LTKYATEIVNG
+4290 KEKRLQKKAAKNLNDAVKSDSDLGGVSVVYKNKNGEYSTKEDSVYLANNNSIGPVQKDGYSTELVSGIQAKIIEYQAAQKELEKAKEELDNLGDDATDKEIQKAEKKVEKLQKTVDAKYKIISDTMDKIDEDYLSQEGVEWQYGNPDELEDWQKQMNANLKIIYDAQDRLAIG
-4301 ADPATYEFEVN
+4301 ADNTGKAIEAAFIRVTQQTEFQDELEEIQNTV
-4312 GKTYTGEDIILA
+4312 GITGEKLKEMYEASDSTDNTGLHALIESLLDCGVIANTSAEELQKVVDLSLELGDSASSAAVANKKLA
-4324 KHNGKD
+4324 RSQKMLQYYKLYKELNGYTKKLKD
-4330 PIEEAKE
+4330 TKGATNALSTEDKKQVSLIRQKMAVLADEISKYDLLGDQINEAKE
-4337 YGQALHEAQEEYDKL
+4337 AFTSFENAKKSSEESPDYIDTAGEMFQAV
-4352 RDTLNINTTIDEKG
+4352 IDG
-4366 IEGLSEIKE
+4366 YH
-4375 IQSAIQ
+4375 
-4381 KNADGTTII
+4381 
-4390 DEQAFRK
+4390 
-4397 ALTSAEYTEDQV
+4397 SAEMG
-4409 NLIIDKIKSLNSE
+4409 SE
-4422 VFASDTF
+4422 VFKSAFKGLIPESVYEDLDTLEERYTAAAEYISGTLSRYF
-4429 NLNKIFTTVS
+4429 NIEY
-4439 TTPVIDQL
+4439 DDD
-4447 LEIQELQGAIK
+4447 GAIK
-4458 KDAKTGLAV
+4458 SVETTTKNIETFIEDAKEKGLMSFSDGVWTVNETDFGEFADRMGITESMLVAIGEQMDKIDADWIMGDNSSFFDSFDMGTEANIYKTIKALGDLDQQYIDVANSEKATAEEKQKALDDYVQKYSEYQAALAKETNNAIVNMENYTAASDKVDTCTQKVKDAKAELDKLLNDPNATDNEIQIATNKVTTATQELAG
-4467 IDTDMF
+4467 
-4473 TSVLSEAGYTKT
+4473 A
-4485 QIDELIQKI
+4485 
-4494 QEYENVVSVA
+4494 VA
-4504 GNTDPLGLSSAN
+4504 
-4516 LSIDTLKASLSTLGV
+4516 
-4531 FFEDTLG
+4531 
-4538 DWFDGKRDLVINVPD
+4538 
-4553 LVSTLKEKGWT
+4553 EKGKLT
-4564 EEAIR
+4564 APSEIEIQVAQESINN
-4569 SYCEQLSKTNI
+4569 QLAEIKAKWESNPAHLPVI
-4580 EGFNIKVNSQEIDE
+4580 LEDGKVNSELLELGEDGKYKVALTPKVQDLSEEDKAVLDDYAKLLNSNETLKLYLEGEEDAKGQIEEVKTVAEAAKKAVEAIPDPSVDSTAAVKAINNLID
-4594 ALAKSDDVPEEKT
+4594 AVDRIPTSVTIT
-4607 TNYEVTGNGA
+4607 TTYKEVSEGQT
-4617 TTLDGIEN
+4617 
-4625 TWSNVTKDKTT
+4625 VTKSGGGGGRGRSRYEMNATK
-4636 NYTINE
+4636 Y
-4642 TTVKKTVDDSPKWY
+4642 SW
-4656 KPWTWFA
+4656 A

-4671 NWGAERTETSLVGEL
+4671 DWGAEKTETSLVGEL

-4708 DVKKGDIIFNH
+4708 DIQKGDIIFNH

-4725 LKNGHITGRGRA
+4725 FKNGHISSRGKAFAEGNA
-4737 YANGTAYAAGGGTFA
+4737 YGFGIGTSGTIFTKFA
-4752 RYGFSGNGGYT
+4752 RAKEYGGVVPDWYGHSDLLDNLG
-4763 KYDVNNSI
+4763 SAS
-4771 VDSFGNAADS
+4771 DSLSNAADS
-4781 ISDAADSVSDAADK
+4781 MSDTADQ
-4795 FEEVFDW
+4795 FEEIFDW
-4802 FEVLLEEIED
+4802 FEVLLEEIE
-4812 NISLMNAKLENTVG
+4812 NNLSLMNAQLENAVG
-4826 ISAKK
+4826 ISAKR
-4831 GIYSE
+4831 GIYSQ
-4836 ILNTEQFKLQ
+4836 ILDTEYLKIR
-4846 ELYEGIKLYSDYANK
+4846 ELNEGIKLYADYSAK
-4861 LLAKV
+4861 LFAKI
-4866 PDQYKE
+4866 PEQYRE
-4872 MAKNGAVAITDFLG
+4872 MAKDGAVAITDFVG
-4886 EANQEVVDSI
+4886 DANEEVVEAI
-4896 NNYREWAK
+4896 NNYREWAS
-4904 KVTDLNQQ
+4904 KVADLNQQ
-4912 LEETKKTIADTHVEI
+4912 LEETRREISETHVQI
-4927 QNMLKDEY
+4927 QEMVKTEY
-4935 DNRISLITSVND
+4935 TNKIGLTTVKNDQIQSV
-4947 RIQGTIDL
+4947 IDL
-4955 LDEEGKRSSVVMYEE
+4955 LEEQGERASDVFYKAMT
-4970 MIKNSTKQLS
+4970 KNSQEQLIKLR
-4980 ELQSKRAE
+4980 EQRKE
-4988 MQRAL
+4988 MQNEL
-4993 DEAVRSGGV
+4993 DKAVKSGGV
-5002 ARESTQWYEM
+5002 EKFSEDWYSM
-5012 VNAINDVDSE
+5012 VNAIYEVDAS
-5022 INDCRI
+5022 IIDCETDI
-5028 DLEGFQ
+5028 EGFQ
-5034 NSINQLHWDNFE
+5034 NAINDLHWENFD
-5046 KFIDAIDNVGNEISN
+5046 KIITAIDNVSDEAEQLRG
-5061 LGDLIDEEDV
+5061 LIDDDDIA
-5071 VDEAGNWTDKGITA
+5071 DEVGNWTSDGITS
-5085 LGLYAQEMERAK
+5085 LGLLAQEMEKAK
-5097 YRAEQYGKEIEYLN
+5097 YRAELYGEQIEQLN
-5111 QEYAAGKY
+5111 KDYAAGKY
-5119 SEDEYLEKLQEL
+5119 STDEYNEKLKEL
-5131 KDGQWDSIKSYE
+5131 KDSQWDSIDAYKS
-5143 AAKKSIV
+5143 AKKSIIDV
-5150 DLNKTRVEAIKDGIE
+5150 NKTRIEAVKDGIQ
-5165 KEISAYQELIDKKK
+5165 KEIDAYDKLISKRKEDLSAQKDAHDFNKNVQDQQKEIDK
-5179 EELNLQKESRDFQ
+5179 
-5192 KQVAEQQKNIANIQK
+5192 IQR
-5207 QLAAMAGDNSAS
+5207 QLDAMEGDNSA
-5219 AIARRKQLEAELA
+5219 AATAKRKKL
-5232 AAQEELDE
+5232 QEELYQAQQDLAE
-5240 LYYNHSVE
+5240 TYYDHDIE
-5248 KQQEALDKSLEN
+5248 TQQNALDKELEAYKQEKEDRMEELDN
-5260 YQDDKQNEMD
+5260 Y
-5270 ALDESLKN
+5270 LKN
-5278 EEQIIA
+5278 EEQVLA
-5284 DSYATITANTESV
+5284 DSLKLILENADGIDAFLKNISEE
-5297 AQTLSDIASQ
+5297 
-5307 YGITLSDSVMQPWL
+5307 YGVSIYDAVVDPWS
-5321 DGANAI
+5321 DGADALARYLEMLKELR
-5327 GTYQEQLDTSMSSF
+5327 GEQEGIQK
-5341 TQQLEALKQMYADLQ
+5341 E
-5356 NQADSA
+5356 ADSNA
-5362 GRSMVDAIN
+5362 NDTVNNI
-5371 GNKSKTE
+5371 NKSTTDTTSAE
-5378 GATYTPPTPSQ
+5378 YVEPPKPE
-5389 PSTPSKPSKPSAP
+5389 PKPSRPSSGGGYYAP
-5402 STGSSVTVKKSATRF
+5402 SSVGVGSAVTVKDSATNF

-5425 RMQSWVPGS
+5425 KMQGWVPGS
-5434 TFTVYQV
+5434 TFTVMET
-5441 SGSEVLIGRNGQY
+5441 SGDQVLIGIPGSGY
-5454 TGWVRLSDIEGYAKG
+5454 TGWVNKNDLVGFAKG
-5469 TKEIQNNQLAML
+5469 TKGVKSSQLAMI
-5481 DELGDELVLHAGKN
+5481 DENGLEELVLHADGNGK
-5495 GRLEYLTKGTSVVP
+5495 LAFLSKGTSVIP
-5509 ADITSNL
+5509 ADITENL
-5516 MKLGSLDPKDIL
+5516 MKLGSIDPTEMLK
-5528 ERNRPSIGAPHVI
+5528 RNTPSIGAPHI
-5541 DNSIE
+5541 ANNNME
-5546 LKMEF
+5546 LNLEF
-5551 GSLVHVDTVSNDTL
+5551 GSLVHVDNCNQDAI
-5565 PYLQKMVR
+5565 PELQKMVR
-5573 NEFDNCMKHVNQ
+5573 SEFDNMMKQVNG
-5585 GLKKFVR
+5585 GLKRYTR

>member
-61 FSKAEGQLTGL
+61 LSKAEGQLTGL

-92 SDMFDGLEQVKQS
+92 SDMFDGLEQVKQG

-218 LGAEFNDVSASVT
+218 LGTEFNDVSASVT

-266 AEQTAVKFSN
+266 VEQTAVKFSN

-310 NPEITIDLKEK
+310 NPEITIDLKGK

-516 VIKQSV
+516 VIKQSI

-989 GLKVATSK
+989 GLKVTTSK

-1152 TDMLDSWDINNIKS
+1152 TDMLDSGDINNIKS

-1191 SKRNIPVSD
+1191 SKRNVPVSD

-1449 SLADISIFPPELQEV
+1449 SLADISIFPDELKDLVQ
-1464 VKKRNELLTN
+1464 KRNELLSE
-1474 KSDLQYINKQ
+1474 KSDISHDKEQ
-1484 LKDLKIKLYEAK
+1484 LKELRNGLKSAK
-1496 SDEREDDVAYYEE
+1496 KKGDQQSIEYYEE
-1509 RIKILTERK
+1509 RIKMISER
-1518 KDLGFV
+1518 V
-1524 KNIDP
+1524 KEARPIKEINSEIKEIDAVITQYIKSKIS
-1529 ELKKLDS
+1529 ELKKLSRTKFDEK
-1536 TILSYISS
+1536 ILS
-1544 RVDLLKDISKTD
+1544 K
-1556 FDIEKLP
+1556 
-1563 SYKSGNTASK
+1563 YKIDGTTSDK
-1573 YQKDVSDKSFILAQL
+1573 YKKDVSDKSFILSQL
-1588 EQEAKLLAKNKENA
+1588 EQEARILAQNKEAA
-1602 NSDVSSLEN
+1602 NSDVTSLEN
-1611 KRKVL
+1611 KRKIL

-1635 ELQLTEEIVSLEK
+1635 ELQLTEEIASLEK
-1648 SDPSSEVLAQKRQQ
+1648 SDSSSEVLAQKRQQ
-1662 LEVINAE
+1662 LAAVNAE
-1669 LSKMYAQIH
+1669 LSDMYKQIH
-1678 TAGSTT
+1678 ASGSTT
-1684 GSEILDESI
+1684 SYETLDESI

-1727 KDSSSIS
+1727 KDSTSVS

-1756 RYTSDR
+1756 RYTTDR
-1762 FRSIYTQSDEFTQ
+1762 FKSIYTQSDDFTQ
-1775 FRSGLYEKA
+1775 FRNALYEKA
-1784 RKKISSVESSLS
+1784 REKIASVESSLS
-1796 QKVNSVFNQADTQI
+1796 QKVTEIIDGMSKDAISKIVESKYGAKGVKVHEASWNISIETLDRELKEAIEKRANSIYEKYNKDVDSILADKSLSAAVKNDRITTAMTERDSKISSLYSGGTEFKSIFTKKAKKFKEYYYQTLTNLLGEGENGLDESFLKAINAQFEQLTITSGGGSDKEQKITAFGKKVNSVFNQADTQI

-1961 AKKATDDKLSTPTVP
+1961 AKKAADDKLSTPTVP

-2018 KDAVKIVKEAI
+2018 KDAIKIVKEAI

-2179 EFAKGVW
+2179 EFAEGVW

-2218 DNGSVDFTRFH
+2218 DNDSVDFTRFH

-2327 ILNGYLQKVVEN
+2327 ILNGYLQKVVED
-2339 AGGLLS
+2339 AGGRLS
-2345 VINSKGE
+2345 VVNSKGE

-2367 FNNVLAKFQSYYDN
+2367 FNNVLAKLQSYYDN

-2386 SKSDYVSVIRQYLA
+2386 SKSDYVSVIRQYLS

-2682 IQSSKLQGSLDKT
+2682 IQSSKLQGSLDKI

-2729 AEYEAQVKAVAKS
+2729 AEYEAQVKTVAKS

-2753 LHAAQ
+2753 LHTAQ

-2966 NKFKEVGRYLL
+2966 DKFKEVGRYLL

-3015 TYAQFLNTMSQTGAE
+3015 TYAQFLKTMSQTGAE

-3044 WARLGYSIQEAG
+3044 WARLGYNIQEAG

-3096 HVVDV
+3096 HVVDI

-3155 SALRT
+3155 AALRT

-3169 VKVLEEMGEETD
+3169 VKV
-3181 GVIESVSKLQAKV
+3181 
-3194 KGLSGVDILTDTGA
+3194 
-3208 YKDTYTI
+3208 
-3215 IKEIGQV
+3215 
-3222 WEQMND
+3222 
-3228 INRAALLELLAGKN
+3228 
-3242 RSNAMA
+3242 
-3248 ALLTNMEDLE
+3248 
-3258 GAYEDAMA
+3258 
-3266 AQGSAEAENEKYMNS
+3266 
-3281 IQGRIDQFNNALQT
+3281 
-3295 MWKNAI
+3295 
-3301 DSNFVKFIVSVGTG
+3301 
-3315 LVKVVNWL
+3315 
-3323 GMIPII
+3323 
-3329 LGTISGAMSAIKGQ
+3329 
-3343 NLFVNLTGNGKSGV
+3343 
-3357 ITELIQKIK
+3357 
-3366 EGIPAIREF
+3366 
-3375 NSIQGVD
+3375 
-3382 NQAKFLNS
+3382 
-3390 LKETNPELSN
+3390 
-3400 YITKVMSATAVTTE
+3400 
-3414 NGVATNIASVSQKRY
+3414 
-3429 IGSLVAAKMASIG
+3429 
-3442 LKVATVAL
+3442 
-3450 NAALTIGISLLIS
+3450 
-3463 GAISAI
+3463 
-3469 SKVINGVKE
+3469 
-3478 AKEETKRL
+3478 
-3486 TEELKQQQAEIKS
+3486 
-3499 NISSL
+3499 
-3504 ESLKDEFDKL
+3504 
-3514 SKGVDEYGNNISLS
+3514 
-3528 TEEYAKYKSI
+3528 
-3538 VEQILGYTP
+3538 
-3547 ILISGYDKE
+3547 
-3556 GNAIANKNNLI
+3556 
-3567 EKSIELLKEERKQKL
+3567 
-3582 LELVTDDKLKVAYGS
+3582 
-3597 AKEDYDKAKER
+3597 
-3608 LKNVNVPSTL
+3608 
-3618 AYSGVKID
+3618 
-3626 DNGKEYGGYINQI
+3626 
-3639 DKYIED
+3639 
-3645 VIGVEK
+3645 
-3651 SASESLVEYL
+3651 
-3661 VRNSDAVRKN
+3661 
-3671 IGKIIERSGQTKD
+3671 
-3684 GWKGL
+3684 
-3689 NEKQQTELLS
+3689 
-3699 YLNNVLS
+3699 
-3706 GVRETDS
+3706 
-3713 AWDSFI
+3713 
-3719 QTLQLVPQ
+3719 
-3727 ISAYYDKLSD
+3727 
-3737 SQKSFIAS
+3737 
-3745 YINGIDDLENKTE
+3745 
-3758 EEVSSIKNGILS
+3758 
-3770 LTNAIGSDKEAQSL
+3770 
-3784 IDQLF
+3784 
-3789 SIDSNLSA
+3789 
-3797 KEYSDKIS
+3797 
-3805 EIFNKLIEKGTIS
+3805 
-3818 NDDKQKFIDQLFPDL
+3818 
-3833 KDIETMQTKVKE
+3833 
-3845 KVKDGQKDLVNSLNA
+3845 
-3860 QDLKIAYSIDVSNAS
+3860 
-3875 FDELK
+3875 
-3880 KSIQD
+3880 
-3885 VKVANIGDFNISD
+3885 
-3898 YSDSISS
+3898 
-3905 LSENIGVLQAA
+3905 
-3916 LEKLNSGSFTMDDY
+3916 
-3930 VKLIKDFP
+3930 
-3938 KLAKGVDV
+3938 
-3946 SSKSFKGLTSNL
+3946 
-3958 VRAIKA
+3958 
-3964 SPKSMVKDLK
+3964 
-3974 ALKLQLMQTGRST
+3974 
-3987 SDIDQLIYSLE
+3987 
-3998 HMPEN
+3998 
-4003 ALDSII
+4003 
-4009 AKYGTLADTITEAT
+4009 
-4023 EAQNELKAAM
+4023 
-4033 EENPNEGFETR
+4033 
-4044 GEAMDY
+4044 
-4050 MKEAMSRG
+4050 
-4058 EIGSESNLWNVAEK
+4058 
-4072 YGFTF
+4072 
-4077 DSAKSINENADALAK
+4077 
-4092 FIATREKWF
+4092 
-4101 KQDDDGNYTYEGTE
+4101 
-4115 DFIKKVD
+4115 
-4122 AAVASMPEL
+4122 
-4131 QELMKWDYNESTGVL
+4131 
-4146 DFDFKNKDWDQ
+4146 
-4157 IVKYLSTCEGL
+4157 
-4168 IGLTSDEWADMLVQV
+4168 
-4183 GQYFNI
+4183 
-4189 DWSNYNDELEY
+4189 
-4200 LKKITTE
+4200 
-4207 DTDNKSKVEKYGS
+4207 
-4220 AMQEYFGKDSSID
+4220 
-4233 LANRPMVSSSKMKAK
+4233 
-4248 GWDVEDGSYA
+4248 
-4258 TVLSG
+4258 
-4263 AYSNEGETAAITVT
+4263 
-4277 PILPDGEVLTEEE
+4277 
-4290 LTKYATEIVNG
+4290 
-4301 ADPATYEFEVN
+4301 
-4312 GKTYTGEDIILA
+4312 
-4324 KHNGKD
+4324 
-4330 PIEEAKE
+4330 
-4337 YGQALHEAQEEYDKL
+4337 
-4352 RDTLNINTTIDEKG
+4352 
-4366 IEGLSEIKE
+4366 
-4375 IQSAIQ
+4375 
-4381 KNADGTTII
+4381 
-4390 DEQAFRK
+4390 
-4397 ALTSAEYTEDQV
+4397 
-4409 NLIIDKIKSLNSE
+4409 
-4422 VFASDTF
+4422 
-4429 NLNKIFTTVS
+4429 
-4439 TTPVIDQL
+4439 
-4447 LEIQELQGAIK
+4447 
-4458 KDAKTGLAV
+4458 
-4467 IDTDMF
+4467 
-4473 TSVLSEAGYTKT
+4473 
-4485 QIDELIQKI
+4485 
-4494 QEYENVVSVA
+4494 
-4504 GNTDPLGLSSAN
+4504 
-4516 LSIDTLKASLSTLGV
+4516 
-4531 FFEDTLG
+4531 
-4538 DWFDGKRDLVINVPD
+4538 
-4553 LVSTLKEKGWT
+4553 
-4564 EEAIR
+4564 
-4569 SYCEQLSKTNI
+4569 
-4580 EGFNIKVNSQEIDE
+4580 
-4594 ALAKSDDVPEEKT
+4594 
-4607 TNYEVTGNGA
+4607 
-4617 TTLDGIEN
+4617 
-4625 TWSNVTKDKTT
+4625 
-4636 NYTINE
+4636 
-4642 TTVKKTVDDSPKWY
+4642 
-4656 KPWTWFA
+4656 
-4663 DGTANAQG
+4663 
-4671 NWGAERTETSLVGEL
+4671 
-4686 GPELRVRGSRW
+4686 
-4697 EMLGENGAEFT
+4697 
-4708 DVKKGDIIFNH
+4708 
-4719 KQTEEL
+4719 
-4725 LKNGHITGRGRA
+4725 
-4737 YANGTAYAAGGGTFA
+4737 
-4752 RYGFSGNGGYT
+4752 
-4763 KYDVNNSI
+4763 
-4771 VDSFGNAADS
+4771 
-4781 ISDAADSVSDAADK
+4781 
-4795 FEEVFDW
+4795 
-4802 FEVLLEEIED
+4802 
-4812 NISLMNAKLENTVG
+4812 
-4826 ISAKK
+4826 
-4831 GIYSE
+4831 
-4836 ILNTEQFKLQ
+4836 
-4846 ELYEGIKLYSDYANK
+4846 
-4861 LLAKV
+4861 
-4866 PDQYKE
+4866 
-4872 MAKNGAVAITDFLG
+4872 
-4886 EANQEVVDSI
+4886 
-4896 NNYREWAK
+4896 
-4904 KVTDLNQQ
+4904 
-4912 LEETKKTIADTHVEI
+4912 
-4927 QNMLKDEY
+4927 
-4935 DNRISLITSVND
+4935 
-4947 RIQGTIDL
+4947 
-4955 LDEEGKRSSVVMYEE
+4955 
-4970 MIKNSTKQLS
+4970 
-4980 ELQSKRAE
+4980 
-4988 MQRAL
+4988 
-4993 DEAVRSGGV
+4993 
-5002 ARESTQWYEM
+5002 
-5012 VNAINDVDSE
+5012 
-5022 INDCRI
+5022 
-5028 DLEGFQ
+5028 
-5034 NSINQLHWDNFE
+5034 
-5046 KFIDAIDNVGNEISN
+5046 
-5061 LGDLIDEEDV
+5061 
-5071 VDEAGNWTDKGITA
+5071 
-5085 LGLYAQEMERAK
+5085 
-5097 YRAEQYGKEIEYLN
+5097 
-5111 QEYAAGKY
+5111 
-5119 SEDEYLEKLQEL
+5119 
-5131 KDGQWDSIKSYE
+5131 
-5143 AAKKSIV
+5143 
-5150 DLNKTRVEAIKDGIE
+5150 
-5165 KEISAYQELIDKKK
+5165 
-5179 EELNLQKESRDFQ
+5179 
-5192 KQVAEQQKNIANIQK
+5192 
-5207 QLAAMAGDNSAS
+5207 
-5219 AIARRKQLEAELA
+5219 
-5232 AAQEELDE
+5232 
-5240 LYYNHSVE
+5240 
-5248 KQQEALDKSLEN
+5248 
-5260 YQDDKQNEMD
+5260 
-5270 ALDESLKN
+5270 
-5278 EEQIIA
+5278 
-5284 DSYATITANTESV
+5284 
-5297 AQTLSDIASQ
+5297 
-5307 YGITLSDSVMQPWL
+5307 
-5321 DGANAI
+5321 
-5327 GTYQEQLDTSMSSF
+5327 
-5341 TQQLEALKQMYADLQ
+5341 
-5356 NQADSA
+5356 
-5362 GRSMVDAIN
+5362 
-5371 GNKSKTE
+5371 
-5378 GATYTPPTPSQ
+5378 
-5389 PSTPSKPSKPSAP
+5389 
-5402 STGSSVTVKKSATRF
+5402 
-5417 SRDGGNGT
+5417 
-5425 RMQSWVPGS
+5425 
-5434 TFTVYQV
+5434 
-5441 SGSEVLIGRNGQY
+5441 
-5454 TGWVRLSDIEGYAKG
+5454 
-5469 TKEIQNNQLAML
+5469 
-5481 DELGDELVLHAGKN
+5481 
-5495 GRLEYLTKGTSVVP
+5495 
-5509 ADITSNL
+5509 
-5516 MKLGSLDPKDIL
+5516 
-5528 ERNRPSIGAPHVI
+5528 
-5541 DNSIE
+5541 
-5546 LKMEF
+5546 
-5551 GSLVHVDTVSNDTL
+5551 
-5565 PYLQKMVR
+5565 
-5573 NEFDNCMKHVNQ
+5573 
-5585 GLKKFVR
+5585 

>member
-34 DLDKVTKTTTATFA
+34 NLDKVTATTTKTFA

-61 FSKAEGQLTGL
+61 FGKAEGQLTSL

-92 SDMFDGLEQVKQS
+92 SDMFDGLDQVKQS
-105 LGQVTGQLDKFG
+105 LGQITSQMDKFG

-128 SVPQNTSKTFVDIR
+128 NVPQNTSKTFIDVR
-142 KVLSQTASDMNKI
+142 KVLQKQASEMNAI
-155 IAELNNPTEKT
+155 IKELNNPTEKT
-166 DVSGLKNQL
+166 DVSGLKKQL
-175 SSLATDFVNEWNKAA
+175 SSLATDFVNEWNKATS
-190 AQGIKMDQV
+190 QGVKMDQV
-199 VDFKPFAN
+199 VDFKPFATV
-207 IIKTAISGARS
+207 IKSAISGARS
-218 LGAEFNDVSASVT
+218 LGTEFSDVSTVVT
-231 EATKNVVALYSV
+231 EAMKNVVALYSV

-251 DIATSMANVEAQSKR
+251 DMVAGLSNVGAQSKK
-266 AEQTAVKFSN
+266 AEQTVVKFSSA
-276 TFKAAI
+276 FKAAI
-282 SVVEKFGKSDMGLAK
+282 SIADKFSKSDMGLAK

-310 NPEITIDLKEK
+310 NPEITIDLKGK
-321 NISDEFDALADKYDK
+321 NISDEFDVLADKYDK
-336 ITGSFLDITPD
+336 ITGSFFDITPD

-516 VIKQSV
+516 VIKQSI
-522 LDALNVNAKDMVNVR
+522 LDALNVNTKDMVNVR

-580 GANYSGGGIPVSRV
+580 GANYSGVGIPVSRV
-594 SGGGILATQQSTV
+594 SGGGIPATQQSTA
-607 TDKQEHA
+607 TDKQEYA

-814 FARLADIIDEIK
+814 FARLADLIDSIK
-826 IHPQNVSNELLAEL
+826 IHPENVSNESLKEL
-840 SNILKGMQNR
+840 SNILKGIQNR
-850 TTSEEYRANIT
+850 TTSEEYKANIA
-861 EIGSSINALAA
+861 EIGKSINILDES
-872 NIKDYNAKVTA
+872 IKDYNTKLAA

-914 ATISS
+914 SAISS
-919 AIGVN
+919 AIGAN
-924 PSEDIIKGD
+924 PSDDIIKGD
-933 QLVKAREVL
+933 QLTKAREAV
-942 STISGDEASSKIAS
+942 SKISGNEAASKIAS
-956 DLLRWLDRMIASDN
+956 DLLRWLDRMIAGDN
-970 VVLSRETLLSQLG
+970 VVLSREKLLGLLG
-983 KGQKGS
+983 KGEKGA
-989 GLKVATSK
+989 GLKIGTIKNLLRKDSK
-997 NGKGKMTAYGI
+997 NGSSKNSQVQGSAVSL
-1008 ANNVLSDLDA
+1008 ASSVLKELDA
-1018 DIYYDGMG
+1018 DIYFDDSG

-1039 KRKSLRMVKNLG
+1039 KRKTLRMIQNRQS
-1051 ASGRRFANGTQI
+1051 AGRRFAIGTQI
-1063 YNKDNPRP
+1063 YGKDNPRP
-1071 KIEDERRPESSIEG
+1071 RIEDERRPESSIQG
-1085 TVDWGKRL
+1085 TTDWGKKL
-1093 AAIDAELAKTSSE
+1093 AAIDSELAKTSSE

-1121 EQKEREISKQIDI
+1121 EQKEREILKQIDI

-1152 TDMLDSWDINNIKS
+1152 TDMLDSGDINNIKS
-1166 AIRDREKLYNLMA
+1166 VIRDREKLYNLMA

-1191 SKRNIPVSD
+1191 SKRNVSVSD

-1222 SDFYKKIE
+1222 SAFYKKIE
-1230 NGTSEDK
+1230 NGTNEDK

-1242 TAESKVSE
+1242 AAETKVSE

-1273 IKHYKK
+1273 IKYYKK

-1314 VAEQENILANLNAQI
+1314 VVEQENVLANLNAQI

-1348 LKIVEQ
+1348 LKIIEQ

-1380 NILVQIDSLKTN
+1380 NILVQIDGLKTH
-1392 LNSMVDEISQI
+1392 LNSMVDEISEI

-1423 DDFFSSKDTRKKLEK
+1423 DNFFSSKDTRKKLEK
-1438 EVQELSTFKKD
+1438 EVQALSVFKKD

-1474 KSDLQYINKQ
+1474 KSDLQHINKQ

-1734 NIKHD
+1734 NIKHN

-1762 FRSIYTQSDEFTQ
+1762 FSSYYRQTDEYQQT
-1775 FRSGLYEKA
+1775 RHSLYESLKDAEVNIRDTVYRRVESVISNISKNAIGEIVKAKYGEKGKTTHNQVWNKTLNSLMNSVWDTVDRKMQQAEDDYVKECADIKRQFSGDKLTTIQKQDRARMLGEAEEKLNATKLSLDFGGESFKEIFYNEAKKFKTRYYKNLVNALEIGSDDRKPADRIFSAFGSSIDNQLNQLNLATGKGKDTQPTEFGKNVNSIFDKADRVIDSA
-1784 RKKISSVESSLS
+1784 RKK
-1796 QKVNSVFNQADTQI
+1796 
-1810 DEIIKRIY
+1810 R
-1818 KSVDKKIEENIAAY
+1818 IEEIDKILEEKVSEY
-1832 MKEIT
+1832 LKTIT
-1837 SDETRLEGELASD
+1837 EDDTRLEGELAND
-1850 VVFKDKFGNRINLA
+1850 VVFKDRMGNRINLA

-1872 YNLDRVTTLGQE
+1872 YNLDRVTSLGQE
-1884 NKAQKEWIARL
+1884 NKAQKEWIAKL
-1895 REYGG
+1895 KEYGG
-1900 ISDEEMKYIQEAKE
+1900 ISDEEMKYIQEARE

-1923 SKSEIRN
+1923 SESEIKN

-1940 APIEEATTSIA
+1940 TPIEEATTSIA
-1951 NQTIKAAAEV
+1951 NQTIKAAAET
-1961 AKKATDDKLSTPTVP
+1961 AKKAADDKLSTPTAP
-1976 EMAPVQ
+1976 ETAPVQ
-1982 QAEQKVAEQVIKS
+1982 QAEQVVEGAAHS
-1995 AAQSTEESVS
+1995 AKESVS
-2005 KESKTTTKTSAEY
+2005 KESKTTTKTFAEY

-2065 RTKEGNALLDKM
+2065 RTKEGNALLNKM
-2077 IGLKNATQEKQKQTA
+2077 MGLKSATQEKQKQTA

-2109 KQTAEQQKQVE
+2109 KQTTEQQKQVE
-2120 LSNAEKLKLAK
+2120 LSDAEKLKLAK
-2131 KELQKRL
+2131 KELQNRI
-2138 DAAKNIQDGTTLK
+2138 DTAKGMAQDGTK
-2151 SNKVIV
+2151 SKSKEVIKSGSIPSV
-2157 THSDESKKGVKYSLD
+2157 QNPEYVFNEGVESTSEFVK
-2172 ENIESID
+2172 E
-2179 EFAKGVW
+2179 VW
-2186 KLTEAFKAGADAAN
+2186 NLTEAFKAGANAAN

-2218 DNGSVDFTRFH
+2218 DNGSVDFQRFY
-2229 GDIDSLTHSHSYTKG
+2229 GDVDSLTHSHSYTKG
-2244 VNNMVFS
+2244 LNNMVFS
-2251 LADIDQLETLGTRNN
+2251 LEDINQLEQLGTRNN
-2266 LKRYNLI
+2266 LKKYNLI

-2313 GNSIPAENTEEMAR
+2313 GNSIPAENSDEMAR
-2327 ILNGYLQKVVEN
+2327 ILNGYLQKVVED
-2339 AGGLLS
+2339 AGGRLS
-2345 VINSKGE
+2345 VVNSKGE
-2352 NVTSKYSITDDEYNK
+2352 NITSKYSITDDEYSK
-2367 FNNVLAKFQSYYDN
+2367 LNNILAKSQNYYND
-2381 NFGSV
+2381 NFGTV
-2386 SKSDYVSVIRQYLA
+2386 SKSDYVSVIRQYIA

-2410 ITSKSNANPHGGLYT
+2410 VRAKSDANPHGGVYT

-2474 SFINQAEET
+2474 AFIKQGEEI
-2483 LGVKKEPEVKP
+2483 LGIKKEPEVKP
-2494 TLTKAQIAALNP
+2494 TLTKAQQEALNP
-2506 DDVTALQKAS
+2506 NNNSAQVKSSINEFKRTIGWDSKNIESITNKLGTDALNEYNEKLKELRSIARDIGEKGKQGIIIENADLERLDRANKEVRELQANLTKIYNKKVLEDDGRLFGSEVDRSKTSDNISTRGMLEGYA
-2516 IKQFS
+2516 KQFAAS
-2521 KVRNWNENNV
+2521 SNSSYDFSNFDIINKKLEFTTTNAQ
-2531 GNIEGFLGAD
+2531 GNITKAVMQWNDSLGAVVLTTD
-2541 NKTLVA
+2541 KEYAKLDSVSQKISDIDTL
-2547 YKTQFE
+2547 
-2553 ELAKIALDLKAK
+2553 IA
-2565 GESGTII
+2565 
-2572 TKDDISQLDI
+2572 
-2582 AISKTKELQTALT
+2582 
-2595 KEAQFKQMKDAGL
+2595 
-2608 IVSGKT
+2608 
-2614 KIKSTDS
+2614 KIKSKNFLTDS
-2621 YSERQDI
+2621 DTTE
-2628 MAQYA
+2628 YA
-2633 KKYAAQNKSEY
+2633 SKMEAYKQAIKEVED
-2644 QFGQY
+2644 Y
-2649 DFINDKISFNM
+2649 DPKNAVGITLEQKLKELEEAKEALVK
-2660 IDSAGQV
+2660 AGQDV
-2667 TKVIM
+2667 
-2672 GWSDAFNTAY
+2672 
-2682 IQSSKLQGSLDKT
+2682 LD
-2695 TQEVYKTDEAIKAG
+2695 
-2709 EEYGFFQEQSEGVK
+2709 
-2723 AYKDAL
+2723 
-2729 AEYEAQVKAVAKS
+2729 
-2742 SQKDLAQNFEE
+2742 
-2753 LHAAQ
+2753 
-2758 EKAINA
+2758 
-2764 GRDLLDKQKDA
+2764 
-2775 YGFNNAQKVL
+2775 
-2785 GRTGDVDA
+2785 
-2793 VLQNYRDQGI
+2793 
-2803 NVNDIELVRNYNDA
+2803 
-2817 MGDLNKKIEE
+2817 
-2827 LKKNGKLWDANE
+2827 
-2839 QPGLKLLADRAIEA
+2839 
-2853 EKALLKADEAQRQ
+2853 
-2866 LNGEVIKGKNAKFFE
+2866 KGKNAYGYNAAQKVSAREADVNTLLGSNFGKSAESSAAVEKYRNALKELNDEIEAVKSSGKAWSDDE
-2881 GINPNNVDQV
+2881 GIQSKLKMLADNAIKAEKELLSVVDASKKLDENRIDTDAEDGIGGNVSVFKNVDSRNANEAKV
-2891 KQAMEQYARSI
+2891 AMMAYAKSI
-2902 NGVDAQSIKWS
+2902 KGVQLETIKYNDAQK
-2913 EDQKTLS
+2913 QVTF
-2920 YSVRTGK
+2920 SVRTGK
-2927 REVSDFTIGVKELT
+2927 NEMTDMAVSANQLT
-2941 NEFYEARTGTRAVK
+2941 NSFSRLNNGSRHVK
-2955 TGMEAFLSSIG
+2955 TGIETFLSSVG
-2966 NKFKEVGRYLL
+2966 DKFKEVGRYLL

-2984 VWGEIQKG
+2984 VWSEIQKG

-3015 TYAQFLNTMSQTGAE
+3015 TYAQFLKTMSQTGAE

-3044 WARLGYSIQEAG
+3044 WARLGYNIQEAG

-3155 SALRT
+3155 AALRT

-3181 GVIESVSKLQAKV
+3181 GVIESVSKLQAKI

-3258 GAYEDAMA
+3258 GAYESAME

-3281 IQGRIDQFNNALQT
+3281 IQGKIDQFNNALQT
-3295 MWKNAI
+3295 MWSSEL
-3301 DSNFVKFIVSVGTG
+3301 DSGFVKFIVSAGTA
-3315 LVKVVNWL
+3315 LVKF
-3323 GMIPII
+3323 ID
-3329 LGTISGAMSAIKGQ
+3329 T
-3343 NLFVNLTGNGKSGV
+3343 
-3357 ITELIQKIK
+3357 
-3366 EGIPAIREF
+3366 
-3375 NSIQGVD
+3375 
-3382 NQAKFLNS
+3382 
-3390 LKETNPELSN
+3390 
-3400 YITKVMSATAVTTE
+3400 
-3414 NGVATNIASVSQKRY
+3414 
-3429 IGSLVAAKMASIG
+3429 IG
-3442 LKVATVAL
+3442 LLPSILA
-3450 NAALTIGISLLIS
+3450 
-3463 GAISAI
+3463 AISAI
-3469 SKVINGVKE
+3469 
-3478 AKEETKRL
+3478 
-3486 TEELKQQQAEIKS
+3486 
-3499 NISSL
+3499 
-3504 ESLKDEFDKL
+3504 KL
-3514 SKGVDEYGNNISLS
+3514 
-3528 TEEYAKYKSI
+3528 
-3538 VEQILGYTP
+3538 
-3547 ILISGYDKE
+3547 
-3556 GNAIANKNNLI
+3556 
-3567 EKSIELLKEERKQKL
+3567 
-3582 LELVTDDKLKVAYGS
+3582 
-3597 AKEDYDKAKER
+3597 
-3608 LKNVNVPSTL
+3608 
-3618 AYSGVKID
+3618 
-3626 DNGKEYGGYINQI
+3626 
-3639 DKYIED
+3639 
-3645 VIGVEK
+3645 
-3651 SASESLVEYL
+3651 
-3661 VRNSDAVRKN
+3661 
-3671 IGKIIERSGQTKD
+3671 GKIFLPKMWT
-3684 GWKGL
+3684 
-3689 NEKQQTELLS
+3689 
-3699 YLNNVLS
+3699 
-3706 GVRETDS
+3706 
-3713 AWDSFI
+3713 
-3719 QTLQLVPQ
+3719 
-3727 ISAYYDKLSD
+3727 
-3737 SQKSFIAS
+3737 
-3745 YINGIDDLENKTE
+3745 
-3758 EEVSSIKNGILS
+3758 S
-3770 LTNAIGSDKEAQSL
+3770 LTIAI
-3784 IDQLF
+3784 
-3789 SIDSNLSA
+3789 
-3797 KEYSDKIS
+3797 
-3805 EIFNKLIEKGTIS
+3805 T
-3818 NDDKQKFIDQLFPDL
+3818 
-3833 KDIETMQTKVKE
+3833 T
-3845 KVKDGQKDLVNSLNA
+3845 
-3860 QDLKIAYSIDVSNAS
+3860 
-3875 FDELK
+3875 
-3880 KSIQD
+3880 
-3885 VKVANIGDFNISD
+3885 
-3898 YSDSISS
+3898 
-3905 LSENIGVLQAA
+3905 
-3916 LEKLNSGSFTMDDY
+3916 
-3930 VKLIKDFP
+3930 
-3938 KLAKGVDV
+3938 
-3946 SSKSFKGLTSNL
+3946 
-3958 VRAIKA
+3958 
-3964 SPKSMVKDLK
+3964 
-3974 ALKLQLMQTGRST
+3974 
-3987 SDIDQLIYSLE
+3987 
-3998 HMPEN
+3998 H
-4003 ALDSII
+4003 
-4009 AKYGTLADTITEAT
+4009 
-4023 EAQNELKAAM
+4023 
-4033 EENPNEGFETR
+4033 
-4044 GEAMDY
+4044 
-4050 MKEAMSRG
+4050 
-4058 EIGSESNLWNVAEK
+4058 
-4072 YGFTF
+4072 
-4077 DSAKSINENADALAK
+4077 
-4092 FIATREKWF
+4092 IAT
-4101 KQDDDGNYTYEGTE
+4101 
-4115 DFIKKVD
+4115 
-4122 AAVASMPEL
+4122 
-4131 QELMKWDYNESTGVL
+4131 
-4146 DFDFKNKDWDQ
+4146 
-4157 IVKYLSTCEGL
+4157 LS
-4168 IGLTSDEWADMLVQV
+4168 
-4183 GQYFNI
+4183 
-4189 DWSNYNDELEY
+4189 
-4200 LKKITTE
+4200 
-4207 DTDNKSKVEKYGS
+4207 
-4220 AMQEYFGKDSSID
+4220 
-4233 LANRPMVSSSKMKAK
+4233 
-4248 GWDVEDGSYA
+4248 
-4258 TVLSG
+4258 
-4263 AYSNEGETAAITVT
+4263 GETAAIEALNGAKVKAAIMDSTSISNDAKEIAIKTLLTGEIGNETVVT
-4277 PILPDGEVLTEEE
+4277 DLNTVSKIKAALAQHGLNDAQIAGVLSAMGLTTANVGLGTSFKLLAANIWKSIKAMLAYIATNPWTWVAIGATVAIIAIIALTKTHQEYVKELKETSDEISDVKSNLSSLEDELKSVSDRIDELNSKDKLSFTEKEELKNLKAQNAELERSIRIEEQKEKRLQKKAAKNLNDAVKTDYSINGKSTVYKDSDGNYVSQTVAVDQSANNYAPGNEKLNDGYSKETVSSIQAKIIEYERTQKELEEAKDELEKLGDEAEDKEVKNAQAKVDRLQRSADSAYDAISNTMDKFNEDYLSQDGVEWQYGNPDELEDWQKQMNANLKIIYDAQDKLAIGADNTGKAIKSAFSRVTLQTEFQDELKEIQDTAGITGEKLKEMYEADNSTDNTGMKALIQSLMDCGVIANASAEELQKVVDLSLELGDSASDAATANKKLARSQKMLQYSRLYKELHKYTDALRDGRRRSGELSAQDKKSMQSIREKMAALSEEISKYDILGDQMNEAKEAFTDFENAKKSSEENPEYIDTAGEMFQAVIDGFHSAEMGSETFKAAFKGLIPESVYKDLDTLEERYTAAGEYIKNTISRYFKIEYDDDGVVKSVETTTKNIETFIEDAKEKGLMSFSDGVWTVEETDFKKFADKMGITESMLVAIGTQMDNIDADWIMGDNSSFFDSFDMGTEANIYKTTKALTDLDQQFIDGKVSVDEYTQKYQELQDKLSENKENAINDIINYDNATKKVDELQNSLKAATDKLNELKNNPEATEDQIAEAAKNANEIATNLQTALQNKSALEKPSQVLVEFAVANIEDEKAKIVAELGTIDASIKLTTTDKDGKEQINSSIIKQLDDGTYEINVDANLTEESKAKVQSYVDLLNKE
-4290 LTKYATEIVNG
+4290 AQINSYVEGDQG
-4301 ADPATYEFEVN
+4301 AKESADDLKKTYEDLSQV
-4312 GKTYTGEDIILA
+4312 I
-4324 KHNGKD
+4324 KD
-4330 PIEEAKE
+4330 LPSPK
-4337 YGQALHEAQEEYDKL
+4337 
-4352 RDTLNINTTIDEKG
+4352 INTS
-4366 IEGLSEIKE
+4366 LA
-4375 IQSAIQ
+4375 QSA
-4381 KNADGTTII
+4381 
-4390 DEQAFRK
+4390 
-4397 ALTSAEYTEDQV
+4397 V
-4409 NLIIDKIKSLNSE
+4409 N
-4422 VFASDTF
+4422 
-4429 NLNKIFTTVS
+4429 
-4439 TTPVIDQL
+4439 
-4447 LEIQELQGAIK
+4447 
-4458 KDAKTGLAV
+4458 
-4467 IDTDMF
+4467 
-4473 TSVLSEAGYTKT
+4473 
-4485 QIDELIQKI
+4485 
-4494 QEYENVVSVA
+4494 
-4504 GNTDPLGLSSAN
+4504 
-4516 LSIDTLKASLSTLGV
+4516 TL
-4531 FFEDTLG
+4531 
-4538 DWFDGKRDLVINVPD
+4538 
-4553 LVSTLKEKGWT
+4553 
-4564 EEAIR
+4564 
-4569 SYCEQLSKTNI
+4569 
-4580 EGFNIKVNSQEIDE
+4580 
-4594 ALAKSDDVPEEKT
+4594 
-4607 TNYEVTGNGA
+4607 
-4617 TTLDGIEN
+4617 
-4625 TWSNVTKDKTT
+4625 
-4636 NYTINE
+4636 
-4642 TTVKKTVDDSPKWY
+4642 KKTVDNLKDSFDDLPTEVTTTVTTVNRTVNETVERKSTGFGWLD
-4656 KPWTWFA
+4656 KILGLNF
-4663 DGTANAQG
+4663 DGNAHFDGAANASG
-4671 NWGAERTETSLVGEL
+4671 TLGAEKTETSLVGEL
-4686 GPELRVRGSRW
+4686 GPELRVRGNRW
-4697 EMLGENGAEFT
+4697 EMLGENGAEFA
-4708 DVKKGDIIFNH
+4708 DVQKGDIIFNH

-4725 LKNGHITGRGRA
+4725 LKNGHISSRGKA
-4737 YANGTAYAAGGGTFA
+4737 FVSGTAYAGTSGTIFTRYATEKDYGGKVPDW
-4752 RYGFSGNGGYT
+4752 YGH
-4763 KYDVNNSI
+4763 
-4771 VDSFGNAADS
+4771 ADLLY
-4781 ISDAADSVSDAADK
+4781 DAASSVSDAADDISDAADD

-4812 NISLMNAKLENTVG
+4812 NISLMNAKLENAVG

-4836 ILNTEQFKLQ
+4836 IINTEQFKLQ

-4886 EANQEVVDSI
+4886 EANEEVVESI

-4912 LEETKKTIADTHVEI
+4912 LEETKKAIADTHVEI

-4947 RIQGTIDL
+4947 RIQDTIDL
-4955 LDEEGKRSSVVMYEE
+4955 LDEEGKRSSAVMYEE

-4993 DEAVRSGGV
+4993 DEAVSSGDV
-5002 ARESTQWYEM
+5002 ARESSQWYEM
-5012 VNAINDVDSE
+5012 VNAINDVDGE

-5028 DLEGFQ
+5028 NLEGFQ

-5071 VDEAGNWTDKGITA
+5071 VDEVGNWTDKGVTA

-5143 AAKKSIV
+5143 SAKKSII
-5150 DLNKTRVEAIKDGIE
+5150 DLNKTRIEAVKDGIQ
-5165 KEISAYQELIDKKK
+5165 KEIDAYSELIDKKK
-5179 EELNLQKESRDFQ
+5179 EELSLQKDAHDFQ
-5192 KQVAEQQKNIANIQK
+5192 KQVTEKQKEIADIQK
-5207 QLAAMAGDNSAS
+5207 KLAVMSGDNSAS
-5219 AIARRKQLEAELA
+5219 AIAQKKKLQAELA

-5260 YQDDKQNEMD
+5260 YQDNKQNEMD

-5341 TQQLEALKQMYADLQ
+5341 TQQLETLKKMYSDLQ
-5356 NQADSA
+5356 AQADST
-5362 GRSMVDAIN
+5362 GKSMIDAIN
-5371 GNKSKTE
+5371 SNKSKTE
-5378 GATYTPPTPSQ
+5378 SSTYTPPAPSQ
-5389 PSTPSKPSKPSAP
+5389 PSAP
-5402 STGSSVTVKKSATRF
+5402 STPSAPYNGATVTVKRSATHF

-5434 TFTVYQV
+5434 DFTVYQV
-5441 SGSEVLIGRNGQY
+5441 SGSDVLIGRNGGY
-5454 TGWVRLSDIEGYAKG
+5454 TGWVRLSDLEGYASG
-5469 TKEIQNNQLAML
+5469 TKGISKDQLAML

-5495 GRLEYLTKGTSVVP
+5495 GKLEFLTKGTSVIP
-5509 ADITSNL
+5509 SDITENL
-5516 MKLGSLDPKDIL
+5516 MKLGSLDPRQVLDN
-5528 ERNRPSIGAPHVI
+5528 NRPSIGAPHIVNNSMEI
-5541 DNSIE
+5541 NMQIAEVVHIDHADNSSIPDITKAVQNQIDAYM
-5546 LKMEF
+5546 LKVNS
-5551 GSLVHVDTVSNDTL
+5551 SLRRYT
-5565 PYLQKMVR
+5565 R
-5573 NEFDNCMKHVNQ
+5573 
-5585 GLKKFVR
+5585 

>member
-34 DLDKVTKTTTATFA
+34 NLDKVTATTTKTFA

-61 FSKAEGQLTGL
+61 FGKAEGQLTGL

-92 SDMFDGLEQVKQS
+92 SDMFYGLDQVKQS
-105 LGQVTGQLDKFG
+105 LGQVTSQLDKFG

-128 SVPQNTSKTFVDIR
+128 NVPQNTSKTFVDVR
-142 KVLSQTASDMNKI
+142 KVLQRQASDMSKI
-155 IAELNNPTEKT
+155 ISELNNPTEKT
-166 DVSGLKNQL
+166 DVSALKNQL
-175 SSLATDFVNEWNKAA
+175 SGLATDFVNEWNKAA
-190 AQGIKMDQV
+190 SQGIKMDQV

-207 IIKTAISGARS
+207 IIKTTINGARS
-218 LGAEFNDVSASVT
+218 LGTEFNDVSASVT
-231 EATKNVVALYSV
+231 EATKNVVALYNV

-251 DIATSMANVEAQSKR
+251 DIATGMSNIETQSKK
-266 AEQTAVKFSN
+266 AEQAASKVGAS
-276 TFKAAI
+276 FKAAI
-282 SVVEKFGKSDMGLAK
+282 SIVDKINKSDMGLAK

-310 NPEITIDLKEK
+310 NPEITINLKNKDVEK
-321 NISDEFDALADKYDK
+321 EFEKLTDIYED
-336 ITGSFLDITPD
+336 IVGFNDITPD
-347 LFKSL
+347 FLKSL
-352 PTDKLI
+352 SVDKL
-358 ELGDVL
+358 EKLGTTL
-364 QNIVAIGYKYKKQ
+364 QNIVAIGREFPEF
-377 LSFSDDILGDGAHIE
+377 LDIGDDVSIDKVIGA
-392 TVRAYSSD
+392 YNSD
-400 LNQVMTELETRLNEA
+400 LKKVIEELTAMLNEA
-415 KKSVQDLSD
+415 SESTKKLKS
-424 NLQEMLRQA
+424 NLQQMLEKA
-433 GLKEI
+433 GLKDI
-438 KLELGVPDDIDDYI
+438 KLELAVPSEDEVGKYI
-452 NKINSFITNIE
+452 EKINAFIQKIADQAN
-463 KQSNRIKK
+463 SIKK
-471 IPVMLAFDNNDS
+471 IPVTLAFDKNEQND
-483 DENKSAIETLKQS
+483 DGVETLKS
-496 LNDLKKSIHDART
+496 KLNDLKQTIHDART
-509 EINQDTK
+509 EIGRDTRE
-516 VIKQSV
+516 IKQNI

-594 SGGGILATQQSTV
+594 SGGGIPATQHSTA

-614 SESQSKA
+614 SESQNKA

-738 ELLSEDLLGLLTG
+738 ELLSEDLLGLLAG

-872 NIKDYNAKVTA
+872 NIKDYNAKVTE

-1093 AAIDAELAKTSSE
+1093 ATIDAELAKTSSE

-1152 TDMLDSWDINNIKS
+1152 TDMLDSGDINNIKS

-1191 SKRNIPVSD
+1191 NKRNVPVSD

-1438 EVQELSTFKKD
+1438 EVQALSTFKKD

-1474 KSDLQYINKQ
+1474 KSDLQHINKQ

-1635 ELQLTEEIVSLEK
+1635 ELQLTEEIASLEK

-1662 LEVINAE
+1662 LEAINAE

-1727 KDSSSIS
+1727 KDSSFIS

-1796 QKVNSVFNQADTQI
+1796 QQITEIIDNMSKDAIGKIVKSKYGTSGAKAHETSWRISLQALDTELREALEKREYAIYSEYNEYISNISAADSLSSVQKENKISKALIERDSKISSLYSGGTEFKSVFDKKAQKFTQYYYRTLENLLGESERGLGDAFLKDILRQFKQLTMTSGKGGDNKQKITEFGKRVSNIFNQADTKS
-1810 DEIIKRIY
+1810 DEIIKKIY
-1818 KSVDKKIEENIAAY
+1818 EVVDKKLEENIVAY
-1832 MKEIT
+1832 MKEIS
-1837 SDETRLEGELASD
+1837 SDETRLEGELAND
-1850 VVFKDKFGNRINLA
+1850 VVFKDRMGNRINLA

-1872 YNLDRVTTLGQE
+1872 YNLDRVTSLGQE
-1884 NKAQKEWIARL
+1884 NKAQKEWIAKL

-1900 ISDEEMKYIQEAKE
+1900 ISDEEMKYIQEARE

-1923 SKSEIRN
+1923 SESEIRN

-1940 APIEEATTSIA
+1940 TPIEEATTSIA

-1961 AKKATDDKLSTPTVP
+1961 AKKAADDKLSTPTVP
-1976 EMAPVQ
+1976 ETAPVQ

-2029 GSFRGRTDKS
+2029 GGFRGRTDKS

-2120 LSNAEKLKLAK
+2120 LSDAEKLKLAK
-2131 KELQKRL
+2131 KELQNRI
-2138 DAAKNIQDGTTLK
+2138 DTAKGMVPDGTKLK
-2151 SNKVIV
+2151 SNEVINPG
-2157 THSDESKKGVKYSLD
+2157 TIPSIQNPEHIFNEGVQTAG
-2172 ENIESID
+2172 
-2179 EFAKGVW
+2179 EFTKEVW
-2186 KLTEAFKAGADAAN
+2186 KLTEAFKAGANVAN
-2200 IEYGFATQNGKR
+2200 VEYGFATQSGKR

-2218 DNGSVDFTRFH
+2218 DNGSVDFQKFY
-2229 GDIDSLTHSHSYTKG
+2229 GNVDSLTHSHSYTKG
-2244 VNNMVFS
+2244 LNNMVFS
-2251 LADIDQLETLGTRNN
+2251 LEDINQLEQLGTRNN
-2266 LKRYNLI
+2266 LKKYNLI

-2287 QEAAEAIADCY
+2287 QEATEAIANCY

-2313 GNSIPAENTEEMAR
+2313 GNSIPAENSDEMAR
-2327 ILNGYLQKVVEN
+2327 ILNGYLQKVVED
-2339 AGGLLS
+2339 AGGRLS
-2345 VINSKGE
+2345 VVNSKGE
-2352 NVTSKYSITDDEYNK
+2352 NVTSKYSITDDEYSK
-2367 FNNVLAKFQSYYDN
+2367 LNNILAKSQNYYND
-2381 NFGSV
+2381 NFGTA
-2386 SKSDYVSVIRQYLA
+2386 SKSDYVSVIRQYIA

-2410 ITSKSNANPHGGLYT
+2410 VRAKSDANPHGGVYT

-2474 SFINQAEET
+2474 AFIKQGEET
-2483 LGVKKEPEVKP
+2483 LGIKKEPEVKP
-2494 TLTKAQIAALNP
+2494 TLTKAQQEALNP
-2506 DDVTALQKAS
+2506 NNNSAQVKSSVNEFKKTIGWDSKNIESITNKLGTDALNEYNEKLKELRSIAGDIGEKGKQGIIIENADLERLDRANKEVRELQANLTKIYNKKVLEDDGRLFGSEVDRSKTSDNISTRGMLEGYA
-2516 IKQFS
+2516 KQFAAS
-2521 KVRNWNENNV
+2521 SNSSYDFSNFDIINKKLEFTTTNAQ
-2531 GNIEGFLGAD
+2531 GNITKAVMQWNDSLGAVVLTTD
-2541 NKTLVA
+2541 KEYAKLDSVSQKISDIDTL
-2547 YKTQFE
+2547 
-2553 ELAKIALDLKAK
+2553 IA
-2565 GESGTII
+2565 
-2572 TKDDISQLDI
+2572 
-2582 AISKTKELQTALT
+2582 
-2595 KEAQFKQMKDAGL
+2595 
-2608 IVSGKT
+2608 
-2614 KIKSTDS
+2614 KIKSKNFLTDS
-2621 YSERQDI
+2621 DTTE
-2628 MAQYA
+2628 YA
-2633 KKYAAQNKSEY
+2633 SKMEAYKQAIKEVEDYDPKNAAGITLEQKLKELEEA
-2644 QFGQY
+2644 
-2649 DFINDKISFNM
+2649 KEALVK
-2660 IDSAGQV
+2660 AGQDV
-2667 TKVIM
+2667 
-2672 GWSDAFNTAY
+2672 
-2682 IQSSKLQGSLDKT
+2682 LD
-2695 TQEVYKTDEAIKAG
+2695 
-2709 EEYGFFQEQSEGVK
+2709 
-2723 AYKDAL
+2723 
-2729 AEYEAQVKAVAKS
+2729 
-2742 SQKDLAQNFEE
+2742 
-2753 LHAAQ
+2753 
-2758 EKAINA
+2758 
-2764 GRDLLDKQKDA
+2764 
-2775 YGFNNAQKVL
+2775 
-2785 GRTGDVDA
+2785 
-2793 VLQNYRDQGI
+2793 
-2803 NVNDIELVRNYNDA
+2803 
-2817 MGDLNKKIEE
+2817 
-2827 LKKNGKLWDANE
+2827 
-2839 QPGLKLLADRAIEA
+2839 
-2853 EKALLKADEAQRQ
+2853 
-2866 LNGEVIKGKNAKFFE
+2866 KGKNAYGYNAAQKVSAREADVNTLLGSNFGKSAESSAAVEKYRNALKELNDEIEAVKSSGKAWSDDE
-2881 GINPNNVDQV
+2881 GIQSKLKMLADNAIKAEKELLSVVDASKKLDENRIDTDAEDGIGGNVSVFKNVDSRNANEAKV
-2891 KQAMEQYARSI
+2891 AMMAYAKSI
-2902 NGVDAQSIKWS
+2902 KGVQLETIKYNDAQK
-2913 EDQKTLS
+2913 QVTF
-2920 YSVRTGK
+2920 SVRTGK
-2927 REVSDFTIGVKELT
+2927 NEMTDMAVSANQLT
-2941 NEFYEARTGTRAVK
+2941 NSFSRLNNGSRHVK
-2955 TGMEAFLSSIG
+2955 TGIETFLSSVG
-2966 NKFKEVGRYLL
+2966 DKFKEVGRYLL

-2984 VWGEIQKG
+2984 VWSEIQKG

-3015 TYAQFLNTMSQTGAE
+3015 TYAQFLKTMSQTGAE

-3044 WARLGYSIQEAG
+3044 WARLGYNIQEAG

-3155 SALRT
+3155 AALRT

-3169 VKVLEEMGEETD
+3169 VKV
-3181 GVIESVSKLQAKV
+3181 
-3194 KGLSGVDILTDTGA
+3194 
-3208 YKDTYTI
+3208 
-3215 IKEIGQV
+3215 
-3222 WEQMND
+3222 
-3228 INRAALLELLAGKN
+3228 
-3242 RSNAMA
+3242 
-3248 ALLTNMEDLE
+3248 
-3258 GAYEDAMA
+3258 
-3266 AQGSAEAENEKYMNS
+3266 
-3281 IQGRIDQFNNALQT
+3281 
-3295 MWKNAI
+3295 
-3301 DSNFVKFIVSVGTG
+3301 
-3315 LVKVVNWL
+3315 
-3323 GMIPII
+3323 
-3329 LGTISGAMSAIKGQ
+3329 
-3343 NLFVNLTGNGKSGV
+3343 
-3357 ITELIQKIK
+3357 
-3366 EGIPAIREF
+3366 
-3375 NSIQGVD
+3375 
-3382 NQAKFLNS
+3382 
-3390 LKETNPELSN
+3390 
-3400 YITKVMSATAVTTE
+3400 
-3414 NGVATNIASVSQKRY
+3414 
-3429 IGSLVAAKMASIG
+3429 
-3442 LKVATVAL
+3442 
-3450 NAALTIGISLLIS
+3450 
-3463 GAISAI
+3463 
-3469 SKVINGVKE
+3469 
-3478 AKEETKRL
+3478 
-3486 TEELKQQQAEIKS
+3486 
-3499 NISSL
+3499 
-3504 ESLKDEFDKL
+3504 
-3514 SKGVDEYGNNISLS
+3514 
-3528 TEEYAKYKSI
+3528 
-3538 VEQILGYTP
+3538 
-3547 ILISGYDKE
+3547 
-3556 GNAIANKNNLI
+3556 
-3567 EKSIELLKEERKQKL
+3567 
-3582 LELVTDDKLKVAYGS
+3582 
-3597 AKEDYDKAKER
+3597 
-3608 LKNVNVPSTL
+3608 
-3618 AYSGVKID
+3618 
-3626 DNGKEYGGYINQI
+3626 
-3639 DKYIED
+3639 
-3645 VIGVEK
+3645 
-3651 SASESLVEYL
+3651 
-3661 VRNSDAVRKN
+3661 
-3671 IGKIIERSGQTKD
+3671 
-3684 GWKGL
+3684 
-3689 NEKQQTELLS
+3689 
-3699 YLNNVLS
+3699 
-3706 GVRETDS
+3706 
-3713 AWDSFI
+3713 
-3719 QTLQLVPQ
+3719 
-3727 ISAYYDKLSD
+3727 
-3737 SQKSFIAS
+3737 
-3745 YINGIDDLENKTE
+3745 
-3758 EEVSSIKNGILS
+3758 
-3770 LTNAIGSDKEAQSL
+3770 
-3784 IDQLF
+3784 
-3789 SIDSNLSA
+3789 
-3797 KEYSDKIS
+3797 
-3805 EIFNKLIEKGTIS
+3805 
-3818 NDDKQKFIDQLFPDL
+3818 
-3833 KDIETMQTKVKE
+3833 
-3845 KVKDGQKDLVNSLNA
+3845 
-3860 QDLKIAYSIDVSNAS
+3860 
-3875 FDELK
+3875 
-3880 KSIQD
+3880 
-3885 VKVANIGDFNISD
+3885 
-3898 YSDSISS
+3898 
-3905 LSENIGVLQAA
+3905 
-3916 LEKLNSGSFTMDDY
+3916 
-3930 VKLIKDFP
+3930 
-3938 KLAKGVDV
+3938 
-3946 SSKSFKGLTSNL
+3946 
-3958 VRAIKA
+3958 
-3964 SPKSMVKDLK
+3964 
-3974 ALKLQLMQTGRST
+3974 
-3987 SDIDQLIYSLE
+3987 
-3998 HMPEN
+3998 
-4003 ALDSII
+4003 
-4009 AKYGTLADTITEAT
+4009 
-4023 EAQNELKAAM
+4023 
-4033 EENPNEGFETR
+4033 
-4044 GEAMDY
+4044 
-4050 MKEAMSRG
+4050 
-4058 EIGSESNLWNVAEK
+4058 
-4072 YGFTF
+4072 
-4077 DSAKSINENADALAK
+4077 
-4092 FIATREKWF
+4092 
-4101 KQDDDGNYTYEGTE
+4101 
-4115 DFIKKVD
+4115 
-4122 AAVASMPEL
+4122 
-4131 QELMKWDYNESTGVL
+4131 
-4146 DFDFKNKDWDQ
+4146 
-4157 IVKYLSTCEGL
+4157 
-4168 IGLTSDEWADMLVQV
+4168 
-4183 GQYFNI
+4183 
-4189 DWSNYNDELEY
+4189 
-4200 LKKITTE
+4200 
-4207 DTDNKSKVEKYGS
+4207 
-4220 AMQEYFGKDSSID
+4220 
-4233 LANRPMVSSSKMKAK
+4233 
-4248 GWDVEDGSYA
+4248 
-4258 TVLSG
+4258 
-4263 AYSNEGETAAITVT
+4263 
-4277 PILPDGEVLTEEE
+4277 
-4290 LTKYATEIVNG
+4290 
-4301 ADPATYEFEVN
+4301 
-4312 GKTYTGEDIILA
+4312 
-4324 KHNGKD
+4324 
-4330 PIEEAKE
+4330 
-4337 YGQALHEAQEEYDKL
+4337 
-4352 RDTLNINTTIDEKG
+4352 
-4366 IEGLSEIKE
+4366 
-4375 IQSAIQ
+4375 
-4381 KNADGTTII
+4381 
-4390 DEQAFRK
+4390 
-4397 ALTSAEYTEDQV
+4397 
-4409 NLIIDKIKSLNSE
+4409 
-4422 VFASDTF
+4422 
-4429 NLNKIFTTVS
+4429 
-4439 TTPVIDQL
+4439 
-4447 LEIQELQGAIK
+4447 
-4458 KDAKTGLAV
+4458 
-4467 IDTDMF
+4467 
-4473 TSVLSEAGYTKT
+4473 
-4485 QIDELIQKI
+4485 
-4494 QEYENVVSVA
+4494 
-4504 GNTDPLGLSSAN
+4504 
-4516 LSIDTLKASLSTLGV
+4516 
-4531 FFEDTLG
+4531 
-4538 DWFDGKRDLVINVPD
+4538 
-4553 LVSTLKEKGWT
+4553 
-4564 EEAIR
+4564 
-4569 SYCEQLSKTNI
+4569 
-4580 EGFNIKVNSQEIDE
+4580 
-4594 ALAKSDDVPEEKT
+4594 
-4607 TNYEVTGNGA
+4607 
-4617 TTLDGIEN
+4617 
-4625 TWSNVTKDKTT
+4625 
-4636 NYTINE
+4636 
-4642 TTVKKTVDDSPKWY
+4642 
-4656 KPWTWFA
+4656 
-4663 DGTANAQG
+4663 
-4671 NWGAERTETSLVGEL
+4671 
-4686 GPELRVRGSRW
+4686 
-4697 EMLGENGAEFT
+4697 
-4708 DVKKGDIIFNH
+4708 
-4719 KQTEEL
+4719 
-4725 LKNGHITGRGRA
+4725 
-4737 YANGTAYAAGGGTFA
+4737 
-4752 RYGFSGNGGYT
+4752 
-4763 KYDVNNSI
+4763 
-4771 VDSFGNAADS
+4771 
-4781 ISDAADSVSDAADK
+4781 
-4795 FEEVFDW
+4795 
-4802 FEVLLEEIED
+4802 
-4812 NISLMNAKLENTVG
+4812 
-4826 ISAKK
+4826 
-4831 GIYSE
+4831 
-4836 ILNTEQFKLQ
+4836 
-4846 ELYEGIKLYSDYANK
+4846 
-4861 LLAKV
+4861 
-4866 PDQYKE
+4866 
-4872 MAKNGAVAITDFLG
+4872 
-4886 EANQEVVDSI
+4886 
-4896 NNYREWAK
+4896 
-4904 KVTDLNQQ
+4904 
-4912 LEETKKTIADTHVEI
+4912 
-4927 QNMLKDEY
+4927 
-4935 DNRISLITSVND
+4935 
-4947 RIQGTIDL
+4947 
-4955 LDEEGKRSSVVMYEE
+4955 
-4970 MIKNSTKQLS
+4970 
-4980 ELQSKRAE
+4980 
-4988 MQRAL
+4988 
-4993 DEAVRSGGV
+4993 
-5002 ARESTQWYEM
+5002 
-5012 VNAINDVDSE
+5012 
-5022 INDCRI
+5022 
-5028 DLEGFQ
+5028 
-5034 NSINQLHWDNFE
+5034 
-5046 KFIDAIDNVGNEISN
+5046 
-5061 LGDLIDEEDV
+5061 
-5071 VDEAGNWTDKGITA
+5071 
-5085 LGLYAQEMERAK
+5085 
-5097 YRAEQYGKEIEYLN
+5097 
-5111 QEYAAGKY
+5111 
-5119 SEDEYLEKLQEL
+5119 
-5131 KDGQWDSIKSYE
+5131 
-5143 AAKKSIV
+5143 
-5150 DLNKTRVEAIKDGIE
+5150 
-5165 KEISAYQELIDKKK
+5165 
-5179 EELNLQKESRDFQ
+5179 
-5192 KQVAEQQKNIANIQK
+5192 
-5207 QLAAMAGDNSAS
+5207 
-5219 AIARRKQLEAELA
+5219 
-5232 AAQEELDE
+5232 
-5240 LYYNHSVE
+5240 
-5248 KQQEALDKSLEN
+5248 
-5260 YQDDKQNEMD
+5260 
-5270 ALDESLKN
+5270 
-5278 EEQIIA
+5278 
-5284 DSYATITANTESV
+5284 
-5297 AQTLSDIASQ
+5297 
-5307 YGITLSDSVMQPWL
+5307 
-5321 DGANAI
+5321 
-5327 GTYQEQLDTSMSSF
+5327 
-5341 TQQLEALKQMYADLQ
+5341 
-5356 NQADSA
+5356 
-5362 GRSMVDAIN
+5362 
-5371 GNKSKTE
+5371 
-5378 GATYTPPTPSQ
+5378 
-5389 PSTPSKPSKPSAP
+5389 
-5402 STGSSVTVKKSATRF
+5402 
-5417 SRDGGNGT
+5417 
-5425 RMQSWVPGS
+5425 
-5434 TFTVYQV
+5434 
-5441 SGSEVLIGRNGQY
+5441 
-5454 TGWVRLSDIEGYAKG
+5454 
-5469 TKEIQNNQLAML
+5469 
-5481 DELGDELVLHAGKN
+5481 
-5495 GRLEYLTKGTSVVP
+5495 
-5509 ADITSNL
+5509 
-5516 MKLGSLDPKDIL
+5516 
-5528 ERNRPSIGAPHVI
+5528 
-5541 DNSIE
+5541 
-5546 LKMEF
+5546 
-5551 GSLVHVDTVSNDTL
+5551 
-5565 PYLQKMVR
+5565 
-5573 NEFDNCMKHVNQ
+5573 
-5585 GLKKFVR
+5585 

>member
-34 DLDKVTKTTTATFA
+34 NLDKVTAATTKTFA

-128 SVPQNTSKTFVDIR
+128 NVPQNTSKTFVDIR

-251 DIATSMANVEAQSKR
+251 DLASELSSVENQSKN
-266 AEQTAVKFSN
+266 AERSASKTVA
-276 TFKAAI
+276 TFKAAVSFVDKI
-282 SVVEKFGKSDMGLAK
+282 KNSDLGIGK
-297 KSKEM
+297 KSKELE
-302 DEFLAKLK
+302 DFLAKLQ
-310 NPEITIDLKEK
+310 NPQITIKVNKDNVIEEFTALTSK
-321 NISDEFDALADKYDK
+321 IDE
-336 ITGSFLDITPD
+336 IVSGSVLDID
-347 LFKSL
+347 SNFLKSMS
-352 PTDKLI
+352 TDKLK
-358 ELGDVL
+358 ELGDTL
-364 QNIVAIGYKYKKQ
+364 QNIVAIGGKYKNQ
-377 LSFSDDILGDGAHIE
+377 LKYLDDLPLFVQTSFKEEMGG
-392 TVRAYSSD
+392 YSSD
-400 LNQVMTELETRLNEA
+400 LKSVFAELESRLNEA
-415 KKSVQDLSD
+415 KQSVQDLS
-424 NLQEMLRQA
+424 NSLQQMVEKA

-438 KLELGVPDDIDDYI
+438 KVELGIKDDIDDYV
-452 NKINSFITNIE
+452 NKINATITNIE

-483 DENKSAIETLKQS
+483 DENKTAIETLKQN
-496 LNDLKKSIHDART
+496 LGDLKKSIHDART

-516 VIKQSV
+516 VIKQSI

-594 SGGGILATQQSTV
+594 SSGGVPATQQSTAA
-607 TDKQEHA
+607 DKQEHA
-614 SESQSKA
+614 SEGQSKA
-621 AEEQKSAAQINDKS
+621 AEEQKSAAQTNDKS

-656 YYKAKSQQKEL
+656 YYRAKTQQKEL
-667 DNKVASGKTLTDK
+667 DDKVASGETLTDK
-680 ENRRLSRVSGVVR
+680 EKRRLSIVSGVVK

-702 KGIFGDKVNLSKIT
+702 KGIFGDKVDLSKIT
-716 EDAMSKVLTSLMQSN
+716 EEAMSKVLTGLMQSN
-731 GKGSFKG
+731 GKGGFKG
-738 ELLSEDLLGLLTG
+738 ELLSEDLFGFLTG
-751 LKGKYRSKYGSGI
+751 LKGKYRNKYGSGI
-764 GDLLSQ
+764 GDFLSQ

-826 IHPQNVSNELLAEL
+826 IHPQNVSNELLVEL
-840 SNILKGMQNR
+840 SNILKGMKNR

-891 GEDYTPLLNM
+891 GENYTPLLNM

-933 QLVKAREVL
+933 QLVKAREAL
-942 STISGDEASSKIAS
+942 STISGDEVSSKIAS

-970 VVLSRETLLSQLG
+970 IVLSRETLLSQLG
-983 KGQKGS
+983 KGQRGS

-1071 KIEDERRPESSIEG
+1071 KIEDERRTESSIKG

-1152 TDMLDSWDINNIKS
+1152 TDMLDSGGINNIKS

-1191 SKRNIPVSD
+1191 SKRNVPVSD

-1206 EERKKV
+1206 EERKSV
-1212 SSRIKAAKGT
+1212 
-1222 SDFYKKIE
+1222 
-1230 NGTSEDK
+1230 
-1237 SRYVK
+1237 
-1242 TAESKVSE
+1242 
-1250 IEASLLQLNT
+1250 
-1260 QLTEAEKVNDDSK
+1260 
-1273 IKHYKK
+1273 
-1279 LIVDK
+1279 
-1284 TNELESARDKLSN
+1284 RDKLSN
-1297 YQKIASGQTV
+1297 YKKIASGQIV
-1307 STEYDSR
+1307 PTEYDSK
-1314 VAEQENILANLNAQI
+1314 VAEQENILANLNARI
-1329 NDELDSQKQQMDK
+1329 NDELESQKQQMDK

-1348 LKIVEQ
+1348 LKIIEQ

-1369 SKYKEGSKEHD
+1369 SKHKEGTKEHD
-1380 NILVQIDSLKTN
+1380 KILVQIDSLKTN
-1392 LNSMVDEISQI
+1392 LNSMIDEISQI
-1403 SSTLG
+1403 GATLG

-1413 LENAFSNMSS
+1413 LENAFSGMSS
-1423 DDFFSSKDTRKKLEK
+1423 DEFFSSKDVRKKLEK
-1438 EVQELSTFKKD
+1438 EVENLSKFKKD
-1449 SLADISIFPPELQEV
+1449 SLADISIFPDELKDLVQ
-1464 VKKRNELLTN
+1464 KRNELLSE
-1474 KSDLQYINKQ
+1474 KSDISHDKEQ
-1484 LKDLKIKLYEAK
+1484 LKELRNGLKSAK
-1496 SDEREDDVAYYEE
+1496 KKGDQQSIEYYEE
-1509 RIKILTERK
+1509 RIKMISER
-1518 KDLGFV
+1518 V
-1524 KNIDP
+1524 KEARPIKEINSEIKEIDAVITQYIKSKIS
-1529 ELKKLDS
+1529 ELKKLSRTKFDEK
-1536 TILSYISS
+1536 ILS
-1544 RVDLLKDISKTD
+1544 K
-1556 FDIEKLP
+1556 
-1563 SYKSGNTASK
+1563 YKIDGTTSDK
-1573 YQKDVSDKSFILAQL
+1573 YKKDVSDKSFILSQL
-1588 EQEAKLLAKNKENA
+1588 EQEARILAQNKEAA
-1602 NSDVSSLEN
+1602 NSDVTSLEN
-1611 KRKVL
+1611 KRKIL

-1635 ELQLTEEIVSLEK
+1635 ELQLTEEITSLEK
-1648 SDPSSEVLAQKRQQ
+1648 SDSSSEVLVQKRQQ
-1662 LEVINAE
+1662 LAAVNAE
-1669 LSKMYAQIH
+1669 LSDMYKQIH
-1678 TAGSTT
+1678 ASGSTT
-1684 GSEILDESI
+1684 SYETLDESI

-1727 KDSSSIS
+1727 KDSTSVS

-1756 RYTSDR
+1756 RYTTDR
-1762 FRSIYTQSDEFTQ
+1762 FKSIYTQSDDFTQ
-1775 FRSGLYEKA
+1775 FRNTLYEKA
-1784 RKKISSVESSLS
+1784 REKISEFQISTGDRITEIVDGMYQDALSSLVKKNFGKRGVAAHEKAFTSAILEEDELLKKAIDARILELETAEKAALEEIWSHKRKNEFDDGWSDEAIETEVERVTNLYNTKKSSILNGADFTELLHSRAS
-1796 QKVNSVFNQADTQI
+1796 QFLNLYHKHFRELIMEEFGDEADTKTLQSNLSKTKESAKLMLKGSIRMSEGNGEDSPLTPFGKRVTEIFNQNEAKIKEYI
-1810 DEIIKRIY
+1810 DVVYRDLDEKLQESI
-1818 KSVDKKIEENIAAY
+1818 DAY
-1832 MKEIT
+1832 MKEIS

-1850 VVFKDKFGNRINLA
+1850 VVFKDRMGNRINLA

-1914 RALLKIYGG
+1914 RTLLKIYGG
-1923 SKSEIRN
+1923 SESEIRN

-1961 AKKATDDKLSTPTVP
+1961 AKKAADDKLSTP
-1976 EMAPVQ
+1976 
-1982 QAEQKVAEQVIKS
+1982 
-1995 AAQSTEESVS
+1995 
-2005 KESKTTTKTSAEY
+2005 TKTSAEY

-2065 RTKEGNALLDKM
+2065 RTKEGNALLNKM
-2077 IGLKNATQEKQKQTA
+2077 MALKNATKISVDTTPITQAVENADNAVVEHVAETA
-2092 EEIKQTTE
+2092 SAVEET
-2100 KQKQTTEEV
+2100 
-2109 KQTAEQQKQVE
+2109 E
-2120 LSNAEKLKLAK
+2120 LSDAKKLKLAK
-2131 KELQKRL
+2131 KELQNRI
-2138 DAAKNIQDGTTLK
+2138 DTAKEIAQDGTK
-2151 SNKVIV
+2151 SKSKEVIKSV
-2157 THSDESKKGVKYSLD
+2157 SVQSAQNPEYVFNEGVESTSEFVK
-2172 ENIESID
+2172 E
-2179 EFAKGVW
+2179 VW
-2186 KLTEAFKAGADAAN
+2186 NLTEAFKAGANAAN

-2218 DNGSVDFTRFH
+2218 DNGSVDFQRFY
-2229 GDIDSLTHSHSYTKG
+2229 GDVDSLTHSHSYTKG

-2327 ILNGYLQKVVEN
+2327 ILNGYLQKVVED
-2339 AGGLLS
+2339 AGGRLS
-2345 VINSKGE
+2345 VVNSKGE

-2367 FNNVLAKFQSYYDN
+2367 FNNVLAKLQSYYDN

-2386 SKSDYVSVIRQYLA
+2386 SKSDYVSVIRQYLS

-2682 IQSSKLQGSLDKT
+2682 IQSSKLQGSLDKI

-2764 GRDLLDKQKDA
+2764 GKDLLDKQKDA

-2966 NKFKEVGRYLL
+2966 DKFKEVGRYLL

-3015 TYAQFLNTMSQTGAE
+3015 TYAQFLKTMSQTGAE

-3044 WARLGYSIQEAG
+3044 WARLGYNIQEAG

-3062 AVLLNVSEFTDAD
+3062 AVLLNVSEFESAD
-3075 TASEALISTMQ
+3075 EASEALISTIQ

-3114 GIATALQD
+3114 GLATALQD

-3155 SALRT
+3155 AALRT

-3169 VKVLEEMGEETD
+3169 VKV
-3181 GVIESVSKLQAKV
+3181 
-3194 KGLSGVDILTDTGA
+3194 
-3208 YKDTYTI
+3208 
-3215 IKEIGQV
+3215 
-3222 WEQMND
+3222 
-3228 INRAALLELLAGKN
+3228 
-3242 RSNAMA
+3242 
-3248 ALLTNMEDLE
+3248 
-3258 GAYEDAMA
+3258 
-3266 AQGSAEAENEKYMNS
+3266 
-3281 IQGRIDQFNNALQT
+3281 
-3295 MWKNAI
+3295 
-3301 DSNFVKFIVSVGTG
+3301 
-3315 LVKVVNWL
+3315 
-3323 GMIPII
+3323 
-3329 LGTISGAMSAIKGQ
+3329 
-3343 NLFVNLTGNGKSGV
+3343 
-3357 ITELIQKIK
+3357 
-3366 EGIPAIREF
+3366 
-3375 NSIQGVD
+3375 
-3382 NQAKFLNS
+3382 
-3390 LKETNPELSN
+3390 
-3400 YITKVMSATAVTTE
+3400 
-3414 NGVATNIASVSQKRY
+3414 
-3429 IGSLVAAKMASIG
+3429 
-3442 LKVATVAL
+3442 
-3450 NAALTIGISLLIS
+3450 
-3463 GAISAI
+3463 
-3469 SKVINGVKE
+3469 
-3478 AKEETKRL
+3478 
-3486 TEELKQQQAEIKS
+3486 
-3499 NISSL
+3499 
-3504 ESLKDEFDKL
+3504 
-3514 SKGVDEYGNNISLS
+3514 
-3528 TEEYAKYKSI
+3528 
-3538 VEQILGYTP
+3538 
-3547 ILISGYDKE
+3547 
-3556 GNAIANKNNLI
+3556 
-3567 EKSIELLKEERKQKL
+3567 
-3582 LELVTDDKLKVAYGS
+3582 
-3597 AKEDYDKAKER
+3597 
-3608 LKNVNVPSTL
+3608 
-3618 AYSGVKID
+3618 
-3626 DNGKEYGGYINQI
+3626 
-3639 DKYIED
+3639 
-3645 VIGVEK
+3645 
-3651 SASESLVEYL
+3651 
-3661 VRNSDAVRKN
+3661 
-3671 IGKIIERSGQTKD
+3671 
-3684 GWKGL
+3684 
-3689 NEKQQTELLS
+3689 
-3699 YLNNVLS
+3699 
-3706 GVRETDS
+3706 
-3713 AWDSFI
+3713 
-3719 QTLQLVPQ
+3719 
-3727 ISAYYDKLSD
+3727 
-3737 SQKSFIAS
+3737 
-3745 YINGIDDLENKTE
+3745 
-3758 EEVSSIKNGILS
+3758 
-3770 LTNAIGSDKEAQSL
+3770 
-3784 IDQLF
+3784 
-3789 SIDSNLSA
+3789 
-3797 KEYSDKIS
+3797 
-3805 EIFNKLIEKGTIS
+3805 
-3818 NDDKQKFIDQLFPDL
+3818 
-3833 KDIETMQTKVKE
+3833 
-3845 KVKDGQKDLVNSLNA
+3845 
-3860 QDLKIAYSIDVSNAS
+3860 
-3875 FDELK
+3875 
-3880 KSIQD
+3880 
-3885 VKVANIGDFNISD
+3885 
-3898 YSDSISS
+3898 
-3905 LSENIGVLQAA
+3905 
-3916 LEKLNSGSFTMDDY
+3916 
-3930 VKLIKDFP
+3930 
-3938 KLAKGVDV
+3938 
-3946 SSKSFKGLTSNL
+3946 
-3958 VRAIKA
+3958 
-3964 SPKSMVKDLK
+3964 
-3974 ALKLQLMQTGRST
+3974 
-3987 SDIDQLIYSLE
+3987 
-3998 HMPEN
+3998 
-4003 ALDSII
+4003 
-4009 AKYGTLADTITEAT
+4009 
-4023 EAQNELKAAM
+4023 
-4033 EENPNEGFETR
+4033 
-4044 GEAMDY
+4044 
-4050 MKEAMSRG
+4050 
-4058 EIGSESNLWNVAEK
+4058 
-4072 YGFTF
+4072 
-4077 DSAKSINENADALAK
+4077 
-4092 FIATREKWF
+4092 
-4101 KQDDDGNYTYEGTE
+4101 
-4115 DFIKKVD
+4115 
-4122 AAVASMPEL
+4122 
-4131 QELMKWDYNESTGVL
+4131 
-4146 DFDFKNKDWDQ
+4146 
-4157 IVKYLSTCEGL
+4157 
-4168 IGLTSDEWADMLVQV
+4168 
-4183 GQYFNI
+4183 
-4189 DWSNYNDELEY
+4189 
-4200 LKKITTE
+4200 
-4207 DTDNKSKVEKYGS
+4207 
-4220 AMQEYFGKDSSID
+4220 
-4233 LANRPMVSSSKMKAK
+4233 
-4248 GWDVEDGSYA
+4248 
-4258 TVLSG
+4258 
-4263 AYSNEGETAAITVT
+4263 
-4277 PILPDGEVLTEEE
+4277 
-4290 LTKYATEIVNG
+4290 
-4301 ADPATYEFEVN
+4301 
-4312 GKTYTGEDIILA
+4312 
-4324 KHNGKD
+4324 
-4330 PIEEAKE
+4330 
-4337 YGQALHEAQEEYDKL
+4337 
-4352 RDTLNINTTIDEKG
+4352 
-4366 IEGLSEIKE
+4366 
-4375 IQSAIQ
+4375 
-4381 KNADGTTII
+4381 
-4390 DEQAFRK
+4390 
-4397 ALTSAEYTEDQV
+4397 
-4409 NLIIDKIKSLNSE
+4409 
-4422 VFASDTF
+4422 
-4429 NLNKIFTTVS
+4429 
-4439 TTPVIDQL
+4439 
-4447 LEIQELQGAIK
+4447 
-4458 KDAKTGLAV
+4458 
-4467 IDTDMF
+4467 
-4473 TSVLSEAGYTKT
+4473 
-4485 QIDELIQKI
+4485 
-4494 QEYENVVSVA
+4494 
-4504 GNTDPLGLSSAN
+4504 
-4516 LSIDTLKASLSTLGV
+4516 
-4531 FFEDTLG
+4531 
-4538 DWFDGKRDLVINVPD
+4538 
-4553 LVSTLKEKGWT
+4553 
-4564 EEAIR
+4564 
-4569 SYCEQLSKTNI
+4569 
-4580 EGFNIKVNSQEIDE
+4580 
-4594 ALAKSDDVPEEKT
+4594 
-4607 TNYEVTGNGA
+4607 
-4617 TTLDGIEN
+4617 
-4625 TWSNVTKDKTT
+4625 
-4636 NYTINE
+4636 
-4642 TTVKKTVDDSPKWY
+4642 
-4656 KPWTWFA
+4656 
-4663 DGTANAQG
+4663 
-4671 NWGAERTETSLVGEL
+4671 
-4686 GPELRVRGSRW
+4686 
-4697 EMLGENGAEFT
+4697 
-4708 DVKKGDIIFNH
+4708 
-4719 KQTEEL
+4719 
-4725 LKNGHITGRGRA
+4725 
-4737 YANGTAYAAGGGTFA
+4737 
-4752 RYGFSGNGGYT
+4752 
-4763 KYDVNNSI
+4763 
-4771 VDSFGNAADS
+4771 
-4781 ISDAADSVSDAADK
+4781 
-4795 FEEVFDW
+4795 
-4802 FEVLLEEIED
+4802 
-4812 NISLMNAKLENTVG
+4812 
-4826 ISAKK
+4826 
-4831 GIYSE
+4831 
-4836 ILNTEQFKLQ
+4836 
-4846 ELYEGIKLYSDYANK
+4846 
-4861 LLAKV
+4861 
-4866 PDQYKE
+4866 
-4872 MAKNGAVAITDFLG
+4872 
-4886 EANQEVVDSI
+4886 
-4896 NNYREWAK
+4896 
-4904 KVTDLNQQ
+4904 
-4912 LEETKKTIADTHVEI
+4912 
-4927 QNMLKDEY
+4927 
-4935 DNRISLITSVND
+4935 
-4947 RIQGTIDL
+4947 
-4955 LDEEGKRSSVVMYEE
+4955 
-4970 MIKNSTKQLS
+4970 
-4980 ELQSKRAE
+4980 
-4988 MQRAL
+4988 
-4993 DEAVRSGGV
+4993 
-5002 ARESTQWYEM
+5002 
-5012 VNAINDVDSE
+5012 
-5022 INDCRI
+5022 
-5028 DLEGFQ
+5028 
-5034 NSINQLHWDNFE
+5034 
-5046 KFIDAIDNVGNEISN
+5046 
-5061 LGDLIDEEDV
+5061 
-5071 VDEAGNWTDKGITA
+5071 
-5085 LGLYAQEMERAK
+5085 
-5097 YRAEQYGKEIEYLN
+5097 
-5111 QEYAAGKY
+5111 
-5119 SEDEYLEKLQEL
+5119 
-5131 KDGQWDSIKSYE
+5131 
-5143 AAKKSIV
+5143 
-5150 DLNKTRVEAIKDGIE
+5150 
-5165 KEISAYQELIDKKK
+5165 
-5179 EELNLQKESRDFQ
+5179 
-5192 KQVAEQQKNIANIQK
+5192 
-5207 QLAAMAGDNSAS
+5207 
-5219 AIARRKQLEAELA
+5219 
-5232 AAQEELDE
+5232 
-5240 LYYNHSVE
+5240 
-5248 KQQEALDKSLEN
+5248 
-5260 YQDDKQNEMD
+5260 
-5270 ALDESLKN
+5270 
-5278 EEQIIA
+5278 
-5284 DSYATITANTESV
+5284 
-5297 AQTLSDIASQ
+5297 
-5307 YGITLSDSVMQPWL
+5307 
-5321 DGANAI
+5321 
-5327 GTYQEQLDTSMSSF
+5327 
-5341 TQQLEALKQMYADLQ
+5341 
-5356 NQADSA
+5356 
-5362 GRSMVDAIN
+5362 
-5371 GNKSKTE
+5371 
-5378 GATYTPPTPSQ
+5378 
-5389 PSTPSKPSKPSAP
+5389 
-5402 STGSSVTVKKSATRF
+5402 
-5417 SRDGGNGT
+5417 
-5425 RMQSWVPGS
+5425 
-5434 TFTVYQV
+5434 
-5441 SGSEVLIGRNGQY
+5441 
-5454 TGWVRLSDIEGYAKG
+5454 
-5469 TKEIQNNQLAML
+5469 
-5481 DELGDELVLHAGKN
+5481 
-5495 GRLEYLTKGTSVVP
+5495 
-5509 ADITSNL
+5509 
-5516 MKLGSLDPKDIL
+5516 
-5528 ERNRPSIGAPHVI
+5528 
-5541 DNSIE
+5541 
-5546 LKMEF
+5546 
-5551 GSLVHVDTVSNDTL
+5551 
-5565 PYLQKMVR
+5565 
-5573 NEFDNCMKHVNQ
+5573 
-5585 GLKKFVR
+5585 